1 MGFRHDRAS
10 AGRSHEPLARGAHGA
25 GPARTVLAGLVAV
38 ATLATGGLVAST
50 AYAGGAGD
58 NRPGGATGG
67 LPAGM
72 FWQYKDDASGSFGP
86 AANADGS
93 PRIAS
98 VEAAYKRA
106 GVSVVND
113 GVYDGPG
120 AIRDTLRGALS
131 KCVAGFRQRHPGEGD
146 GDCRVVG
153 VGSVAGQ
160 QGGRWVYNGSG
171 GYSASEWYS
180 SWDSQIKPYKYY
192 YAGTQEYGTSTPFDD
207 DPSNSVDK
215 IAYSNVAAAGATPNL
230 IIIVLDKYQ
239 PKPPTYH
246 LSVSTQAA
254 EMSGQ
259 SGDTKDA
266 SDTISLSSD
275 GSKTENVNGTA
286 TLHWRGIDGTEKT
299 VAKQF
304 TASNKGS
311 ATVSASFKDMDA
323 SWESWPAGKRWW
335 DVDVAKQGGMA
346 EAVSHKGENDGKES
360 GEKTTTP
367 PEKWLTNEAGDTV
380 RDGNDSIASGS
391 LYTAHIKAHSNAS
404 GKFWIYDTIDT
415 RDVVIGGTEQ
425 DDVSKVTVTD
435 ANGNIV
441 PADISIDDSIDGK
454 RVVKAHATAP
464 HSGLYTLNVPQSAKP
479 TGGDY
484 KINDGSVACWNGD
497 NGTGSLADCQTGNSD
512 SVGKVTPTPDK
523 VWVLDESGALVAED
537 KQWTNQQGV
546 DQKTFLV
553 GDQVGVVVN
562 GSIPAHLLNP
572 LASYSITDDL
582 TGSIQWIDWK
592 SGKVF
597 VDGEDVTA
605 NFDIVIDQ
613 KAGTATATAK
623 SSYMAKTMFKNSAS
637 KVKFYLTGTIKKG
650 ATEGRKIQLTNKA
663 YEKWNNETRP
673 TNEPPVFV
681 WTPNPNKAW
690 AMKVGG
696 KWQLTVDPTKSDK
709 VGGDD
714 KYYRLGDEVAAV
726 ISGTLPTGLGR
737 VPEIAWTDDF
747 ANVDSILDLKD
758 TSNIKV
764 YEQDTTDEANAS
776 VNDLNKTGRDVTD
789 QFDITAEGTKVTVS
803 AKDSY
808 EAAQKDLETA
818 KQISVVIPFDVNF
831 DTVKLLESY
840 GKAEGDELNTCADP
854 KGDDLDNKGG
864 QTVGG
869 STVDTN
875 TPKICVTVPP
885 IHKQVIAESSQGGDQ
900 SSIDTKTVFP
910 GQTVEYTV
918 RVDPQIPA
926 DQAYSVTAIKLSDTY
941 SEYTTANK
949 QTLEITDL
957 GTGGIIPKSAYKVQ
971 WDEANHSFEAT
982 FAKDWVAANWKAGSN
997 PRVLLRFEAKVN
1009 EDAPTDKTV
1018 GNKAAL
1024 TVNNGVTPSNKVEN
1038 EPPVIKPSKQDTQK
1052 DPTIN
1057 IDGKTALL
1065 GDKVYYRVN
1074 IDASRLTDTAYKV
1087 WRLGMTDDY
1096 DQEYLTLDAKHVE
1109 ILDET
1114 GRDRT
1119 GEFNIQDKDGVLYAF
1134 AKTVDTQIPATG
1146 ETVPGDPQPDDLKA
1160 YSEKTDKDY
1169 DPLKDPSID
1178 QSLLGHTYQ
1187 VVMPMTV
1194 TKVKDGHT
1202 VENTATQ
1209 VTNDKRDKTNTVT
1222 NPLKEINPKKDVTV
1236 KVGGD
1241 SVDGKSVYLNH
1252 TFLYQLDSSILPAD
1266 RAYQKIAN
1274 WGITDQLDPAY
1285 DKATGQWAVYAARD
1299 LYRGGEAIAKK
1310 GERIAGSGFDSSRL
1324 GGDMFTANIDPS
1336 TGLVDIQA
1344 TQAYL
1349 DLVSA
1354 DDAHEQGWRAYV
1366 QATRVKVTDRHENVF
1381 TEHVNG
1387 KDLTSNIV
1395 WTRTPDLTPGIKLE
1409 KWDRRSGWPK
1419 GDRDDSKDALDGA
1432 KDGDVIVFTITN
1444 TSKDEDG
1451 HGAWFKASD
1460 LKLEDHTIV
1469 GDGEVKDLK
1478 YPDNWST
1485 LVLKPG
1491 QSVEVT
1497 GTLTGFTKDRHTDRA
1512 KVTGTPL
1519 VECPV
1524 VDKDPFGDAS
1534 GKPSTGGEA
1543 GDGDGPRQVTV
1554 GDRTLCEDTPVES
1567 NTDDWNGR
1575 RSLLGETGSAI
1586 LPVGVGALLMAGLGA
1601 AVVMVRRRKSAH
1613 DDKDA
1618 ALMPRHAA

>member
-1 MGFRHDRAS
+1 MVFNERKRAD
-10 AGRSHEPLARGAHGA
+10 ARNGK
-25 GPARTVLAGLVAV
+25 GLRVAVAALTAV
-38 ATLATGGLVAST
+38 ATLAGGGMVAAT
-50 AYAGGAGD
+50 AMADGGGGWAPGSAGSVGGAVIGWAYED
-58 NRPGGATGG
+58 NNNGGFGGATLDAFKKAVAKMGATYNNYNGG
-67 LPAGM
+67 ADE
-72 FWQYKDDASGSFGP
+72 K
-86 AANADGS
+86 ANT
-93 PRIAS
+93 
-98 VEAAYKRA
+98 
-106 GVSVVND
+106 
-113 GVYDGPG
+113 
-120 AIRDTLRGALS
+120 AITMANNE
-131 KCVAGFRQRHPGEGD
+131 CVARFNDKHPGETAN
-146 GDCRVVG
+146 CRMVAVG
-153 VGSVAGQ
+153 VVATPTTHSYSGE
-160 QGGRWVYNGSG
+160 GFATASYWSDAWNKNIAPFAYRNNG
-171 GYSASEWYS
+171 AS
-180 SWDSQIKPYKYY
+180 YK
-192 YAGTQEYGTSTPFDD
+192 TSDGFSDAHER
-207 DPSNSVDK
+207 SVDS
-215 IAYSNVAAAGATPNL
+215 IAASQWNHSPVAIVIMLNQYEPVQPN
-230 IIIVLDKYQ
+230 
-239 PKPPTYH
+239 YH

-266 SDTISLSSD
+266 SDVITLSSD

-311 ATVSASFKDMDA
+311 ATVSASFKEMDA

-335 DVDVAKQGGMA
+335 DVDVAKQGNMA
-346 EAVSHKGENDGKES
+346 EAVSHKGESDAKES
-360 GEKTTTP
+360 GEKNPTP
-367 PEKWLTNEAGDTV
+367 PSKWLTNEAGDTV
-380 RDGNDSIASGS
+380 QDGNDSIASGS

-597 VDGEDVTA
+597 VDGEDVTDQ
-605 NFDIVIDQ
+605 FDIVIDQ
-613 KAGTATATAK
+613 KARTATATAK

-650 ATEGRKIQLTNKA
+650 ATEGKKIQLTNKA

-696 KWQLTVDPTKSDK
+696 KWRLTVDPTKSDK

-764 YEQDTTDEANAS
+764 YEQDTTDEANAG
-776 VNDLNKTGRDVTD
+776 VNDLNRTGRDVTD

-808 EAAQKDLETA
+808 EAAQKDLKTA

-840 GKAEGDELNTCADP
+840 GKSEGDELNTCADP

-1018 GNKAAL
+1018 DNKAAL

-1065 GDKVYYRVN
+1065 GDEIYYRVTL
-1074 IDASRLTDTAYKV
+1074 DARQDNQAYKV

-1096 DQEYLTLDAKHVE
+1096 DDEYLKLDATNVE
-1109 ILDET
+1109 ITDET
-1114 GRDRT
+1114 GKDVT
-1119 GEFNIQDKDGVLYAF
+1119 DKFNIQDKDGALYAY
-1134 AKTVDTQIPATG
+1134 AKLVDTEIPATG
-1146 ETVPGDPQPDDLKA
+1146 ETVKGDPQPEDLKT
-1160 YSEKTDKDY
+1160 YSESDEH
-1169 DPLKDPSID
+1169 DPLTQPAID
-1178 QSLLGHTYQ
+1178 QTLLGHTYT
-1187 VVMPMTV
+1187 VTMPMTV
-1194 TKVKDGHT
+1194 IKVTDGYT
-1202 VENTATQ
+1202 VKNKATQ
-1209 VTNDKRDKTNTVT
+1209 VLNKIRKDTNEVT
-1222 NPLKEINPKKDVTV
+1222 NPLKPINPAKDVTV
-1236 KVGGD
+1236 KVGGA
-1241 SVDGKSVYLNH
+1241 SANGKSIYKGRS
-1252 TFLYQLDSSILPAD
+1252 FLYQLDSSILPAN
-1266 RAYQKIAN
+1266 RAYPQVDKWDIV
-1274 WGITDQLDPAY
+1274 DSLDPAFDEY
-1285 DKATGQWAVYAARD
+1285 TGQWAVYATRD
-1299 LYRGGEAIAKK
+1299 LLSGGEALASK
-1310 GERIAGSGFDSSRL
+1310 GDRIAGSGFDSSKL
-1324 GGDMFTANIDPS
+1324 GGDLFTLSAA
-1336 TGLVDIQA
+1336 TVDGRNVVTIEA
-1344 TQAYL
+1344 TDRYRA
-1349 DLVSA
+1349 LVS
-1354 DDAHEQGWRAYV
+1354 DDSHEAGWRAYI
-1366 QATRVKVTDRHENVF
+1366 QCKRLAVTDRHENQF
-1381 TEHVNG
+1381 TEHYND
-1387 KDLTSNIV
+1387 KTLESNVV
-1395 WTRTPDLTPGIKLE
+1395 WTRTPDMTPSIDVQ
-1409 KWDRRSGWPK
+1409 KWDRKSGWPN
-1419 GDRDDSKDALDGA
+1419 GDRDNSKDALTVS
-1432 KDGDVIVFTITN
+1432 GDTEIVFTITN
-1444 TSKDEDG
+1444 TSKTDPDTKQ
-1451 HGAWFKASD
+1451 GAVFRTKD
-1460 LKLEDHTIV
+1460 IKLEDSTIV
-1469 GDGEVKDLK
+1469 GDGEVVDLK
-1478 YPDNWST
+1478 YPADWDT
-1485 LVLKPG
+1485 KVLKPG
-1491 QSVEVT
+1491 ESVEVT
-1497 GTLTGFTKDRHTDRA
+1497 GTLKGVTKTHTDRA

-1519 VECPV
+1519 TECPV
-1524 VDKDPFGDAS
+1524 DTSAPFGDGTSDDES
-1534 GKPSTGGEA
+1534 GSKPEA
-1543 GDGDGPRQVTV
+1543 ETESKSDDVVTIDGKDY
-1554 GDRTLCEDTPVES
+1554 CSDTKVES
-1567 NTDDWNGR
+1567 ATDDWNGYR
-1575 RSLLGETGSAI
+1575 RTLAQTGAGI
-1586 LPVGVGALLMAGLGA
+1586 ALIALA
-1601 AVVMVRRRKSAH
+1601 AVVVLGGGAALMAVSRRRKAKAPADTEGSEE
-1613 DDKDA
+1613 
-1618 ALMPRHAA
+1618 

>member
-1 MGFRHDRAS
+1 MVFNERKRAD
-10 AGRSHEPLARGAHGA
+10 ARNGR
-25 GPARTVLAGLVAV
+25 GLRVAVAALTAV
-38 ATLATGGLVAST
+38 ATLAGGGMVAAT
-50 AYAGGAGD
+50 AMADGGGGWAPGSPGSVGGAVIGWAYED
-58 NRPGGATGG
+58 NNNGGFGGATLDAFKKAVAKMGATYNNYNGG
-67 LPAGM
+67 AD
-72 FWQYKDDASGSFGP
+72 K
-86 AANADGS
+86 AANT
-93 PRIAS
+93 
-98 VEAAYKRA
+98 
-106 GVSVVND
+106 
-113 GVYDGPG
+113 
-120 AIRDTLRGALS
+120 AITMANNE
-131 KCVAGFRQRHPGEGD
+131 CVARFNDKHPGETAN
-146 GDCRVVG
+146 CRMVAVG
-153 VGSVAGQ
+153 VVATPTTH
-160 QGGRWVYNGSG
+160 VYSGEGFATASYWSDAWNKNIAPFAYRNNG
-171 GYSASEWYS
+171 AS
-180 SWDSQIKPYKYY
+180 YK
-192 YAGTQEYGTSTPFDD
+192 TSDGFSDAPER
-207 DPSNSVDK
+207 SVDS
-215 IAYSNVAAAGATPNL
+215 IAASQWNNSPVAIVIMLNQYEPVQPN
-230 IIIVLDKYQ
+230 
-239 PKPPTYH
+239 YH

-266 SDTISLSSD
+266 SDMITLSSD

-304 TASNKGS
+304 TASNKGG

-335 DVDVAKQGGMA
+335 DVDVAKQGNMA
-346 EAVSHKGENDGKES
+346 EAVSHKGEHDGKES

-367 PEKWLTNEAGDTV
+367 PEKWLTNGAGQTV

-404 GKFWIYDTIDT
+404 GKFWIYDTIET
-415 RDVVIGGTEQ
+415 KDVVIGGSEQ

-484 KINDGSVACWNGD
+484 EINDGSVACWNGD

-512 SVGKVTPTPDK
+512 GVGKVTPDPDK

-537 KQWTNQQGV
+537 RKWTNQQGV

-597 VDGEDVTA
+597 VDGKDETDQ
-605 NFDIVIDQ
+605 FDIVIDR

-623 SSYMAKTMFKNSAS
+623 ASYIAKTMFRNSAS
-637 KVKFYLTGTIKKG
+637 KVRFYLTGTIKKG

-696 KWQLTVDPTKSDK
+696 KWQLTVDPAKSDK

-726 ISGTLPTGLGR
+726 VSGTLPTGLGR

-758 TSNIKV
+758 TSSIKV
-764 YEQDTTDEANAS
+764 YEQDTTDEANAG
-776 VNDLNKTGRDVTD
+776 VNDLNRTGRDVTD

-808 EAAQKDLETA
+808 EAAQKDLKTA

-900 SSIDTKTVFP
+900 SSIDTQVVFP

-971 WDEANHSFEAT
+971 WDEKAHSFEAT
-982 FAKDWVAANWKAGSN
+982 FARDWVAANWKAGSN

-1018 GNKAAL
+1018 DNKAAL

-1052 DPTIN
+1052 DPTIS

-1087 WRLGMTDDY
+1087 WRLGMVDDY

-1119 GEFNIQDKDGVLYAF
+1119 GEFNIQDKDGVLYTF
-1134 AKTVDTQIPATG
+1134 ARTVDTQIPATG

-1160 YSEKTDKDY
+1160 YSEKSDKDY

-1209 VTNDKRDKTNTVT
+1209 VTNDKRDKTNTVS
-1222 NPLKEINPKKDVTV
+1222 NPLKEINPTKDVTV

-1252 TFLYQLDSSILPAD
+1252 TFLYRLDSSILPPD
-1266 RAYQKIAN
+1266 RAYQTVTD
-1274 WGITDQLDPAY
+1274 WGGTDQLNTEY
-1285 DKATGQWAVYAARD
+1285 DQYLGNWAVYASRD
-1299 LYRGGEAIAKK
+1299 LYRGGQVLAAR
-1310 GERIAGSGFDSSRL
+1310 GEKIAGSGFDSSKF
-1324 GGDMFTANIDPS
+1324 GGNLFT
-1336 TGLVDIQA
+1336 VDADENGKVTADA

-1354 DDAHEQGWRAYV
+1354 DNEHEAGWVLYLQCKRIAV
-1366 QATRVKVTDRHENVF
+1366 ADEVPNTWTETINGQPRESNKVVT
-1381 TEHVNG
+1381 
-1387 KDLTSNIV
+1387 K
-1395 WTRTPDLTPGIKLE
+1395 TPDMTPSIHLE
-1409 KWDRRSGWPK
+1409 KVDTPTLKQDGQERA
-1419 GDRDDSKDALDGA
+1419 DRDDPKQALKMDADSIG
-1432 KDGDVIVFTITN
+1432 ITFIITN
-1444 TSKDEDG
+1444 TSKTDPATGD
-1451 HGAWFKASD
+1451 GAWYKASD
-1460 LKLEDHTIV
+1460 LDLADSTIV
-1469 GDGEVKDLK
+1469 GDAHVDMDSLT
-1478 YPDNWST
+1478 YPDNWDT

-1491 QSVEVT
+1491 ESVSVT
-1497 GTLTGFTKDRHTDRA
+1497 GTLKGVKEGDTHTDRA
-1512 KVTGTPL
+1512 IVTGTPL
-1519 VECPV
+1519 VECAPSNG
-1524 VDKDPFGDAS
+1524 DPFNDKTDGGEDTD
-1534 GKPSTGGEA
+1534 PEYSTGDVTEI
-1543 GDGDGPRQVTV
+1543 DGKQ
-1554 GDRTLCEDTPVES
+1554 LCADTQTTS
-1567 NTDDWNGR
+1567 NTDDWNGYR
-1575 RSLLGETGSAI
+1575 AKPLASTGTAVLGLAGGALAVLLAGGSLLVFRKRHYAQGSGRHTA
-1586 LPVGVGALLMAGLGA
+1586 VNAG
-1601 AVVMVRRRKSAH
+1601 K
-1613 DDKDA
+1613 
-1618 ALMPRHAA
+1618 

>member
-1 MGFRHDRAS
+1 MVFNERKRAD
-10 AGRSHEPLARGAHGA
+10 ARNGK
-25 GPARTVLAGLVAV
+25 GLRVAVAALTAV
-38 ATLATGGLVAST
+38 ATLAGGGMVAAT
-50 AYAGGAGD
+50 AMADGGGGWAPGSGGSVGGAVIGWAYED
-58 NRPGGATGG
+58 NNNGGFGGATLDAFKKAVAKMGATYNNYNGG
-67 LPAGM
+67 AD
-72 FWQYKDDASGSFGP
+72 K
-86 AANADGS
+86 AANT
-93 PRIAS
+93 
-98 VEAAYKRA
+98 
-106 GVSVVND
+106 
-113 GVYDGPG
+113 
-120 AIRDTLRGALS
+120 AITMANNE
-131 KCVAGFRQRHPGEGD
+131 CVARFNDKHPGETAN
-146 GDCRVVG
+146 CRMVAVG
-153 VGSVAGQ
+153 VVATPTTHSYSGEGFATASYWSDAWNKNIAPGVYRNNGVSYDTN
-160 QGGRWVYNGSG
+160 GGFSDAPER
-171 GYSASEWYS
+171 
-180 SWDSQIKPYKYY
+180 
-192 YAGTQEYGTSTPFDD
+192 
-207 DPSNSVDK
+207 SVDS
-215 IAYSNVAAAGATPNL
+215 IAASQWNHSPVAIVIMLNQYEPVQPN
-230 IIIVLDKYQ
+230 
-239 PKPPTYH
+239 YH

-266 SDTISLSSD
+266 SDVITLSSD

-311 ATVSASFKDMDA
+311 ATVSASFKEMDA

-335 DVDVAKQGGMA
+335 DVDVAKQGNMA
-346 EAVSHKGENDGKES
+346 EAVSHKGEHDGKES

-404 GKFWIYDTIDT
+404 GKFWIYDTIET
-415 RDVVIGGTEQ
+415 KDVVIGGTEQ

-484 KINDGSVACWNGD
+484 EINDGSVACWNGD

-597 VDGEDVTA
+597 VDGKDETA
-605 NFDIVIDQ
+605 NFTIAIDR

-623 SSYMAKTMFKNSAS
+623 SAYIAKTMFRNSAS
-637 KVKFYLTGTIKKG
+637 KVRFYLTGTIKKG
-650 ATEGRKIQLTNKA
+650 ATEGKKIQLTNKA

-776 VNDLNKTGRDVTD
+776 VNDLNKTGKDVTD

-808 EAAQKDLETA
+808 EAAQKDLKTA
-818 KQISVVIPFDVNF
+818 KQISVVIPFDVNL

-971 WDEANHSFEAT
+971 WDEKAHSFEAT
-982 FAKDWVAANWKAGSN
+982 FTKDWVAANWKAGSN

-1065 GDKVYYRVN
+1065 GDEIYYRVTL
-1074 IDASRLTDTAYKV
+1074 DARQDNQAYKV

-1096 DQEYLTLDAKHVE
+1096 DDEYLKLDATNVE
-1109 ILDET
+1109 ITDET
-1114 GRDRT
+1114 GKDVT
-1119 GEFNIQDKDGVLYAF
+1119 DKFNIQDKDGALYAY
-1134 AKTVDTQIPATG
+1134 AKLVDTEIPATG
-1146 ETVPGDPQPDDLKA
+1146 ETVKGDPQPEDLKT
-1160 YSEKTDKDY
+1160 YSESDEH
-1169 DPLKDPSID
+1169 DPLTQPAID
-1178 QSLLGHTYQ
+1178 QTLLGHTYT
-1187 VVMPMTV
+1187 VTMPMTV
-1194 TKVKDGHT
+1194 IKVTDGYT
-1202 VENTATQ
+1202 VKNKATQ
-1209 VTNDKRDKTNTVT
+1209 VLNKIRKDTNEVT
-1222 NPLKEINPKKDVTV
+1222 NPLKPINPAKDVTV
-1236 KVGGD
+1236 KVGGA
-1241 SVDGKSVYLNH
+1241 SANGKSIYKGRS
-1252 TFLYQLDSSILPAD
+1252 FLYQLDSSILPAN
-1266 RAYQKIAN
+1266 RAYPQVDKWDIV
-1274 WGITDQLDPAY
+1274 DSLDPAFDEY
-1285 DKATGQWAVYAARD
+1285 TGQWAVYATRD
-1299 LYRGGEAIAKK
+1299 LLSGGEALASK
-1310 GERIAGSGFDSSRL
+1310 GDRIAGSGFDSSKL
-1324 GGDMFTANIDPS
+1324 GGDLFTLSAA
-1336 TGLVDIQA
+1336 TVDGRNVVTIEA
-1344 TQAYL
+1344 TDRYRA
-1349 DLVSA
+1349 LVS
-1354 DDAHEQGWRAYV
+1354 DDSHEAGWRAYI
-1366 QATRVKVTDRHENVF
+1366 QCKRLAVTDRHENQF
-1381 TEHVNG
+1381 TEHYND
-1387 KDLTSNIV
+1387 KTLESNVV
-1395 WTRTPDLTPGIKLE
+1395 WTRTPDMTPSIDVQ
-1409 KWDRRSGWPK
+1409 KWDRKSGWPN
-1419 GDRDDSKDALDGA
+1419 GDRDNSKDALTVS
-1432 KDGDVIVFTITN
+1432 GDTEIVFTITN
-1444 TSKDEDG
+1444 TSKTDPDTKQ
-1451 HGAWFKASD
+1451 GAVFRTKD
-1460 LKLEDHTIV
+1460 IKLEDSTIV
-1469 GDGEVKDLK
+1469 GDGEVVDLK
-1478 YPDNWST
+1478 YPADWDT
-1485 LVLKPG
+1485 KVLKPG
-1491 QSVEVT
+1491 ESVEVT
-1497 GTLTGFTKDRHTDRA
+1497 GTLKGVTKTHTDRA

-1519 VECPV
+1519 TECPV
-1524 VDKDPFGDAS
+1524 DTSAPFGDGTSDDES
-1534 GKPSTGGEA
+1534 GSKPEA
-1543 GDGDGPRQVTV
+1543 ETESKSDDVVTIDGKDY
-1554 GDRTLCEDTPVES
+1554 CADTKVES
-1567 NTDDWNGR
+1567 ATDDWNGYR
-1575 RSLLGETGSAI
+1575 KSLAQTGAGI
-1586 LPVGVGALLMAGLGA
+1586 ALIALA
-1601 AVVMVRRRKSAH
+1601 AVVVLGGGAALMAVSRRRKAPQA
-1613 DDKDA
+1613 DDKD
-1618 ALMPRHAA
+1618 

>member
-1 MGFRHDRAS
+1 MNFGRKMMK
-10 AGRSHEPLARGAHGA
+10 AGVAAVAAIATLGA
-25 GPARTVLAGLVAV
+25 GGV
-38 ATLATGGLVAST
+38 VAST
-50 AYAGGAGD
+50 AFAGGGGG
-58 NRPGGATGG
+58 NQPGTGG
-67 LPAGM
+67 DLAAVQ
-72 FWQYKDDASGSFGP
+72 FWQYKDDASGAWGP
-86 AANADGS
+86 ATSLD
-93 PRIAS
+93 S
-98 VEAAYKRA
+98 VRAAMNNA
-106 GVSVVND
+106 GV
-113 GVYDGPG
+113 
-120 AIRDTLRGALS
+120 TLEGNGITKAQAALDQARTE
-131 KCVAGFRQRHPGEGD
+131 CETGFQRRHPGEGN
-146 GDCRVVG
+146 GDCRVVA
-153 VGSVAGQ
+153 VGAVPAVF
-160 QGGRWVYNGSG
+160 GGNYIYNGSG
-171 GYSASEWYS
+171 QASPTGTGGWYDN
-180 SWDSQIKPYKYY
+180 WNTYVAP
-192 YAGTQEYGTSTPFDD
+192 GTYQYGSTVYRTSYPFDD
-207 DPSNSVDK
+207 DPSNSVDA
-215 IAYSNVAAAGATPNL
+215 IMRRNVEASSKPS
-230 IIIVLDKYQ
+230 IVVIVLDKYQ
-239 PKPPTYH
+239 PAPPSYH

-259 SGDTKDA
+259 SGDTKAA
-266 SDTISLSSD
+266 SDTITLSSD

-299 VAKQF
+299 VAKRF

-335 DVDVAKQGGMA
+335 DVDVAKQGNMA

-367 PEKWLTNEAGDTV
+367 PEKWLTNGAGDTV

-435 ANGNIV
+435 ANGNVV

-484 KINDGSVACWNGD
+484 EINDGSVACWNGD

-537 KQWTNQQGV
+537 KGWTNQQGV

-562 GSIPAHLLNP
+562 GSIPSHLLNP

-582 TGSIQWIDWK
+582 TGSNQWIDWK

-597 VDGEDVTA
+597 VDGKDETA
-605 NFDIVIDQ
+605 NFTIAIDR

-623 SSYMAKTMFKNSAS
+623 SAYIAKTMFRNSAS
-637 KVKFYLTGTIKKG
+637 KVRFYLTGTIKKG
-650 ATEGRKIQLTNKA
+650 ATEGKKIRLTNKA

-690 AMKVGG
+690 AMKVNG
-696 KWQLTVDPTKSDK
+696 KWRLTVDPTKSDK

-726 ISGTLPTGLGR
+726 VSGTLPTGLGR

-808 EAAQKDLETA
+808 EAAQKDLKTA

-918 RVDPQIPA
+918 RVDPRIPA

-982 FAKDWVAANWKAGSN
+982 FARDWVAANWKAGSN

-1052 DPTIN
+1052 DPTIS

-1194 TKVKDGHT
+1194 IKVKDGHT

-1222 NPLKEINPKKDVTV
+1222 NPLKEINPAKDVTV
-1236 KVGGD
+1236 KVGGA
-1241 SVDGKSVYLNH
+1241 SANGKSIYKGRS
-1252 TFLYQLDSSILPAD
+1252 FLYQLDSSILPAN
-1266 RAYQKIAN
+1266 RAYPQVDKWDIV
-1274 WGITDQLDPAY
+1274 DSLDPVFDEY
-1285 DKATGQWAVYAARD
+1285 TGQWAVYATRD
-1299 LYRGGEAIAKK
+1299 LLSGGEVLASK
-1310 GERIAGSGFDSSRL
+1310 GDRIAGSGFDSSKL
-1324 GGDMFTANIDPS
+1324 GGDLFTLSAA
-1336 TGLVDIQA
+1336 TVDGRNVVTIEA
-1344 TQAYL
+1344 TDRYRA
-1349 DLVSA
+1349 LVS
-1354 DDAHEQGWRAYV
+1354 DDSHEAGWRAYI
-1366 QATRVKVTDRHENVF
+1366 QCKRLAVTDRHENQF
-1381 TEHVNG
+1381 TEHYNG
-1387 KDLTSNIV
+1387 KTLESNVV
-1395 WTRTPDLTPGIKLE
+1395 WTRTPDMTPSIDVQ
-1409 KWDRRSGWPK
+1409 KWDRKSGWPN
-1419 GDRDDSKDALDGA
+1419 GDRDNSKDALTVS
-1432 KDGDVIVFTITN
+1432 GDTEIVFTITN
-1444 TSKDEDG
+1444 TSKTDPDTKQ
-1451 HGAWFKASD
+1451 GAVFRTKD
-1460 LKLEDHTIV
+1460 IKLEDSTIV
-1469 GDGEVKDLK
+1469 GDGEVVDLK
-1478 YPDNWST
+1478 YPADWDT
-1485 LVLKPG
+1485 KVLKPG
-1491 QSVEVT
+1491 ESVEVA
-1497 GTLTGFTKDRHTDRA
+1497 GTLKGVTKTHTDRA

-1519 VECPV
+1519 TECPV
-1524 VDKDPFGDAS
+1524 DTSAPFGDGTSDDES
-1534 GKPSTGGEA
+1534 GSKPEA
-1543 GDGDGPRQVTV
+1543 ETESKSDDVVTIDGKDY
-1554 GDRTLCEDTPVES
+1554 CSDTKVES
-1567 NTDDWNGR
+1567 ATDDWNGYR
-1575 RSLLGETGSAI
+1575 RTLAQTGAGI
-1586 LPVGVGALLMAGLGA
+1586 ALIALA
-1601 AVVMVRRRKSAH
+1601 AVVVLGGGAALMVVSRRRKAKAPADTEGSEE
-1613 DDKDA
+1613 
-1618 ALMPRHAA
+1618 

>member
-1 MGFRHDRAS
+1 MVFNERKRAD
-10 AGRSHEPLARGAHGA
+10 ARNGK
-25 GPARTVLAGLVAV
+25 GLRVAVAALTAV
-38 ATLATGGLVAST
+38 ATLAGGGMVAAT
-50 AYAGGAGD
+50 AMADGGGGWAPGSGGSVGGAVIGWAYED
-58 NRPGGATGG
+58 NNNGGFGGATLDAFKKAVAKMGATYNNYNGG
-67 LPAGM
+67 AD
-72 FWQYKDDASGSFGP
+72 K
-86 AANADGS
+86 AANT
-93 PRIAS
+93 
-98 VEAAYKRA
+98 
-106 GVSVVND
+106 
-113 GVYDGPG
+113 
-120 AIRDTLRGALS
+120 AITMANNE
-131 KCVAGFRQRHPGEGD
+131 CVARFNDKHPGETAN
-146 GDCRVVG
+146 CRMVAVG
-153 VGSVAGQ
+153 VVATPTTHSYSGE
-160 QGGRWVYNGSG
+160 GFATASYWSDAWNKNIAPGVYRNNGVSYDTNDG
-171 GYSASEWYS
+171 FSDAPER
-180 SWDSQIKPYKYY
+180 
-192 YAGTQEYGTSTPFDD
+192 
-207 DPSNSVDK
+207 SVDS
-215 IAYSNVAAAGATPNL
+215 IAASQWNHSPVAIVIMLNQYEPVQPN
-230 IIIVLDKYQ
+230 
-239 PKPPTYH
+239 YH

-266 SDTISLSSD
+266 SDTITLSSD

-311 ATVSASFKDMDA
+311 ATVSASFKEMDA

-360 GEKTTTP
+360 GEKNPTP
-367 PEKWLTNEAGDTV
+367 PSKWLTNEAGDTV
-380 RDGNDSIASGS
+380 QDGNDSIASGS

-404 GKFWIYDTIDT
+404 NRFWIYDTIET
-415 RDVVIGGTEQ
+415 KDVVIGGTEQ

-441 PADISIDDSIDGK
+441 KADISIDDSIDGK

-484 KINDGSVACWNGD
+484 EINDGSVACWNGD

-597 VDGEDVTA
+597 VDGKDETA
-605 NFDIVIDQ
+605 NFTIAIDR

-623 SSYMAKTMFKNSAS
+623 SAYIAKTMFRNSAS
-637 KVKFYLTGTIKKG
+637 KVRFYLTGTIKKG
-650 ATEGRKIQLTNKA
+650 ATEGKKIQLTNKA

-764 YEQDTTDEANAS
+764 YEQDTTDEANAG

-808 EAAQKDLETA
+808 EAAQKDLKTA

-840 GKAEGDELNTCADP
+840 GKAEGDELNTCVDP

-900 SSIDTKTVFP
+900 SSIDTQVVFP

-1065 GDKVYYRVN
+1065 GDEIYYRVTL
-1074 IDASRLTDTAYKV
+1074 DARQDNQAYKV

-1096 DQEYLTLDAKHVE
+1096 DDEYLKLDATNVE
-1109 ILDET
+1109 ITDET
-1114 GRDRT
+1114 GKDVT
-1119 GEFNIQDKDGVLYAF
+1119 DKFNIQDKDGALYAY
-1134 AKTVDTQIPATG
+1134 AKLVDTEIPATG
-1146 ETVPGDPQPDDLKA
+1146 ETVKGDPQPEDLKT
-1160 YSEKTDKDY
+1160 YSESDEH
-1169 DPLKDPSID
+1169 DPLTQPAID
-1178 QSLLGHTYQ
+1178 QTLLGHTYT
-1187 VVMPMTV
+1187 VTMPMTV
-1194 TKVKDGHT
+1194 IKVTDGYT
-1202 VENTATQ
+1202 VKNKATQ
-1209 VTNDKRDKTNTVT
+1209 VLNKIRKDTNEVT
-1222 NPLKEINPKKDVTV
+1222 NPLKPINPAKDVTV
-1236 KVGGD
+1236 KVGGA
-1241 SVDGKSVYLNH
+1241 SANGKSIYKGRS
-1252 TFLYQLDSSILPAD
+1252 FLYQLDSSILPAN
-1266 RAYQKIAN
+1266 RAYPQVDKWDIV
-1274 WGITDQLDPAY
+1274 DSLDPAFDEY
-1285 DKATGQWAVYAARD
+1285 TGQWAVYATRD
-1299 LYRGGEAIAKK
+1299 LLSGGEALASK
-1310 GERIAGSGFDSSRL
+1310 GDRIAGSGFDSSKL
-1324 GGDMFTANIDPS
+1324 GGDLFTLSAA
-1336 TGLVDIQA
+1336 TVDGRNVVTIEA
-1344 TQAYL
+1344 TDRYRA
-1349 DLVSA
+1349 LVS
-1354 DDAHEQGWRAYV
+1354 DDSHEAGWRAYI
-1366 QATRVKVTDRHENVF
+1366 QCKRLAVTDRHENQF
-1381 TEHVNG
+1381 TEHYND
-1387 KDLTSNIV
+1387 KTLESNVV
-1395 WTRTPDLTPGIKLE
+1395 WTRTPDMTPSIDVQ
-1409 KWDRRSGWPK
+1409 KWDRKSGWPN
-1419 GDRDDSKDALDGA
+1419 GDRDNSKDALTVS
-1432 KDGDVIVFTITN
+1432 GDTEIVFTITN
-1444 TSKDEDG
+1444 TSKTDPDTKQ
-1451 HGAWFKASD
+1451 GAVFRTKD
-1460 LKLEDHTIV
+1460 IKLEDSTIV
-1469 GDGEVKDLK
+1469 GDGEVVDLK
-1478 YPDNWST
+1478 YPADWDT
-1485 LVLKPG
+1485 KVLKPG
-1491 QSVEVT
+1491 ESVEVT
-1497 GTLTGFTKDRHTDRA
+1497 GTLKGVTKTHTDRA

-1519 VECPV
+1519 TECPV
-1524 VDKDPFGDAS
+1524 DTSAPFGDGTSDDES
-1534 GKPSTGGEA
+1534 GSKPEA
-1543 GDGDGPRQVTV
+1543 ETESKSDDVVTIDGKDY
-1554 GDRTLCEDTPVES
+1554 CADTKVES
-1567 NTDDWNGR
+1567 ATDDWNGYR
-1575 RSLLGETGSAI
+1575 KSLAQTGAGI
-1586 LPVGVGALLMAGLGA
+1586 ALIALA
-1601 AVVMVRRRKSAH
+1601 AVVVLGGGAALMAVSRRRKAPQA
-1613 DDKDA
+1613 DDKD
-1618 ALMPRHAA
+1618 

>member
-1 MGFRHDRAS
+1 MVFNERKRAD
-10 AGRSHEPLARGAHGA
+10 ARNGK
-25 GPARTVLAGLVAV
+25 GLRVAVAALTAV
-38 ATLATGGLVAST
+38 ATLAGGGMVAAT
-50 AYAGGAGD
+50 AMADGGGGWAPGSAGSVGGSVIGWAYED
-58 NRPGGATGG
+58 NNNGGFGGATLDAFKKAVAKMGATYNNYNGG
-67 LPAGM
+67 AD
-72 FWQYKDDASGSFGP
+72 K
-86 AANADGS
+86 AANT
-93 PRIAS
+93 
-98 VEAAYKRA
+98 
-106 GVSVVND
+106 
-113 GVYDGPG
+113 
-120 AIRDTLRGALS
+120 AITMANNE
-131 KCVAGFRQRHPGEGD
+131 CVARFNDKHPGETAN
-146 GDCRVVG
+146 CRMVAVG
-153 VGSVAGQ
+153 VVATPTTHSYSGE
-160 QGGRWVYNGSG
+160 GFADAPYWSDAWNKNIAPVKYHNNG
-171 GYSASEWYS
+171 ASYDTNDGFSDAPER
-180 SWDSQIKPYKYY
+180 
-192 YAGTQEYGTSTPFDD
+192 
-207 DPSNSVDK
+207 SVDS
-215 IAYSNVAAAGATPNL
+215 IAASQWNNSPVAIVIMLNQYEPVQPN
-230 IIIVLDKYQ
+230 
-239 PKPPTYH
+239 YH

-266 SDTISLSSD
+266 SDTITLSSD

-299 VAKQF
+299 VAKRF
-304 TASNKGS
+304 TASNKGG

-335 DVDVAKQGGMA
+335 DVDVAKQGNMA

-360 GEKTTTP
+360 GEKNPTP
-367 PEKWLTNEAGDTV
+367 PSKWLTNEAGDTV

-497 NGTGSLADCQTGNSD
+497 NGTGSLADCQTGNND

-597 VDGEDVTA
+597 VDGKDETDQ
-605 NFDIVIDQ
+605 FDIVIDR

-623 SSYMAKTMFKNSAS
+623 SAYIAKTMFRNSAS
-637 KVKFYLTGTIKKG
+637 KVRFYLTGTIKKG
-650 ATEGRKIQLTNKA
+650 ATEGKKIQLTNKA

-696 KWQLTVDPTKSDK
+696 KWQLTVDPDKSDK

-726 ISGTLPTGLGR
+726 VSGTLPTGLGR

-764 YEQDTTDEANAS
+764 YEQDTTDEANAG

-808 EAAQKDLETA
+808 EAAQKDLKTA

-1018 GNKAAL
+1018 DNKAAL

-1052 DPTIN
+1052 DPTIS

-1065 GDKVYYRVN
+1065 GDEIYYRVTL
-1074 IDASRLTDTAYKV
+1074 DARQDNQAYKV

-1096 DQEYLTLDAKHVE
+1096 DDEYLKLDATNVE
-1109 ILDET
+1109 ITDET
-1114 GRDRT
+1114 GKDVT
-1119 GEFNIQDKDGVLYAF
+1119 DKFNIQDKDGALYAY
-1134 AKTVDTQIPATG
+1134 AKLVDTEIPATG
-1146 ETVPGDPQPDDLKA
+1146 ETVKGDPQPEDLKT
-1160 YSEKTDKDY
+1160 YSESDEH
-1169 DPLKDPSID
+1169 DPLTQPAID
-1178 QSLLGHTYQ
+1178 QTLLGHTYT
-1187 VVMPMTV
+1187 VTMPMTV
-1194 TKVKDGHT
+1194 IKVTDGYT
-1202 VENTATQ
+1202 VKNKATQ
-1209 VTNDKRDKTNTVT
+1209 VLNKIRKDTNEVT
-1222 NPLKEINPKKDVTV
+1222 NPLKPINPAKDVTV
-1236 KVGGD
+1236 KVGGV
-1241 SVDGKSVYLNH
+1241 SANGKSIYKGRS
-1252 TFLYQLDSSILPAD
+1252 FLYQLDSSILPAN
-1266 RAYQKIAN
+1266 RAYPQVDKWDIVDSL
-1274 WGITDQLDPAY
+1274 DQAFDEY
-1285 DKATGQWAVYAARD
+1285 TGQWAVYATRD
-1299 LYRGGEAIAKK
+1299 LLSGGEALASK
-1310 GERIAGSGFDSSRL
+1310 GDRIAGSGFDSSKL
-1324 GGDMFTANIDPS
+1324 GGDLFTLSAA
-1336 TGLVDIQA
+1336 TVDGRNVVTIEA
-1344 TQAYL
+1344 TDRYRA
-1349 DLVSA
+1349 LVS
-1354 DDAHEQGWRAYV
+1354 DDSHEAGWHAYI
-1366 QATRVKVTDRHENVF
+1366 QCKRLAVTDRHENQF
-1381 TEHVNG
+1381 TEHYND
-1387 KDLTSNIV
+1387 KTLESNVV
-1395 WTRTPDLTPGIKLE
+1395 WTRTPDMTPSIDVQ
-1409 KWDRRSGWPK
+1409 KWDRKSGWPN
-1419 GDRDDSKDALDGA
+1419 GDRDNSKDALTVS
-1432 KDGDVIVFTITN
+1432 GDTEIVFTITN
-1444 TSKDEDG
+1444 TSKTDPDTKQ
-1451 HGAWFKASD
+1451 GAVFRTKD
-1460 LKLEDHTIV
+1460 IKLEDSAIV
-1469 GDGEVKDLK
+1469 GDGEVVDLK
-1478 YPDNWST
+1478 YPADWDT
-1485 LVLKPG
+1485 KVLKPG
-1491 QSVEVT
+1491 ESVEVT
-1497 GTLTGFTKDRHTDRA
+1497 GTLKGVTKTHTDRA

-1519 VECPV
+1519 TECPV
-1524 VDKDPFGDAS
+1524 DTSAPFGDGTSDDES
-1534 GKPSTGGEA
+1534 GSKPEA
-1543 GDGDGPRQVTV
+1543 ETESKSDDVVTIDGKDY
-1554 GDRTLCEDTPVES
+1554 CSDTKVES
-1567 NTDDWNGR
+1567 ATDDWNGYR
-1575 RSLLGETGSAI
+1575 RTLAQTGAGI
-1586 LPVGVGALLMAGLGA
+1586 ALIALA
-1601 AVVMVRRRKSAH
+1601 AVVVLGGGAALMAVSRRRKAKAPADTEGSEE
-1613 DDKDA
+1613 
-1618 ALMPRHAA
+1618 

>member
-1 MGFRHDRAS
+1 MVFNERKRAD
-10 AGRSHEPLARGAHGA
+10 ARNGK
-25 GPARTVLAGLVAV
+25 GLRVAVAALTAV
-38 ATLATGGLVAST
+38 ATLAGGGMVAAT
-50 AYAGGAGD
+50 AMADGGGGWAPGSGGSVGGAVIGWAYED
-58 NRPGGATGG
+58 NNNGGFGGATLDAFKKAVAKMGATYNNYNGG
-67 LPAGM
+67 AD
-72 FWQYKDDASGSFGP
+72 K
-86 AANADGS
+86 AANT
-93 PRIAS
+93 
-98 VEAAYKRA
+98 
-106 GVSVVND
+106 
-113 GVYDGPG
+113 
-120 AIRDTLRGALS
+120 AITMANNE
-131 KCVAGFRQRHPGEGD
+131 CVARFNDKHPGETAN
-146 GDCRVVG
+146 CRMVAVG
-153 VGSVAGQ
+153 VVATPTTHSYSGE
-160 QGGRWVYNGSG
+160 GFATASYWSDAWNKNIAPGVYRNNGVSYDTNDG
-171 GYSASEWYS
+171 FSDAPER
-180 SWDSQIKPYKYY
+180 
-192 YAGTQEYGTSTPFDD
+192 
-207 DPSNSVDK
+207 SVDS
-215 IAYSNVAAAGATPNL
+215 IAASQWNHSPVAIVIMLNQYEPVQPN
-230 IIIVLDKYQ
+230 
-239 PKPPTYH
+239 YH

-266 SDTISLSSD
+266 SDVITLSSD

-311 ATVSASFKDMDA
+311 ATVSASFKEMDA

-335 DVDVAKQGGMA
+335 DVDVAKQGNMA
-346 EAVSHKGENDGKES
+346 EAVSHKGEHDGKES

-404 GKFWIYDTIDT
+404 GKFWIYDTIET
-415 RDVVIGGTEQ
+415 KDVVIGGTEQ

-484 KINDGSVACWNGD
+484 EINDGSVACWNGD

-597 VDGEDVTA
+597 VDGKDETA
-605 NFDIVIDQ
+605 NFTIAIDR

-623 SSYMAKTMFKNSAS
+623 SAYIAKTMFRNSAS
-637 KVKFYLTGTIKKG
+637 KVRFYLTGTIKKG
-650 ATEGRKIQLTNKA
+650 ATEGKKIQLTNKA

-776 VNDLNKTGRDVTD
+776 VNDLNKTGKDVTD

-808 EAAQKDLETA
+808 EAAQKDLKTA

-971 WDEANHSFEAT
+971 WDEKAHSFEAT
-982 FAKDWVAANWKAGSN
+982 FTKDWVAANWKAGSN

-1065 GDKVYYRVN
+1065 GDEIYYRVTL
-1074 IDASRLTDTAYKV
+1074 DARQDNQAYKV

-1096 DQEYLTLDAKHVE
+1096 DDEYLKLDATNVE
-1109 ILDET
+1109 ITDET
-1114 GRDRT
+1114 GKDVT
-1119 GEFNIQDKDGVLYAF
+1119 DKFNIQDKDGALYAY
-1134 AKTVDTQIPATG
+1134 AKLVDTEIPATG
-1146 ETVPGDPQPDDLKA
+1146 ETVKGDPQPEDLKT
-1160 YSEKTDKDY
+1160 YSESDEH
-1169 DPLKDPSID
+1169 DPLTQPAID
-1178 QSLLGHTYQ
+1178 QTLLGHTYT
-1187 VVMPMTV
+1187 VTMPMTV
-1194 TKVKDGHT
+1194 IKVTDGYT
-1202 VENTATQ
+1202 VKNKATQ
-1209 VTNDKRDKTNTVT
+1209 VLNKIRKDTNEVT
-1222 NPLKEINPKKDVTV
+1222 NPLKPINPAKDVTV
-1236 KVGGD
+1236 KVGGA
-1241 SVDGKSVYLNH
+1241 SANGKSIYKGRS
-1252 TFLYQLDSSILPAD
+1252 FLYQLDSSILPAN
-1266 RAYQKIAN
+1266 RAYPQVDKWDIV
-1274 WGITDQLDPAY
+1274 DSLDPAFDEY
-1285 DKATGQWAVYAARD
+1285 TGQWAVYATRD
-1299 LYRGGEAIAKK
+1299 LLSGGEALASK
-1310 GERIAGSGFDSSRL
+1310 GDRIAGSGFDSSKL
-1324 GGDMFTANIDPS
+1324 GGDLFTLSAATVDGRNVVTIEA
-1336 TGLVDIQA
+1336 TGRYRA
-1344 TQAYL
+1344 
-1349 DLVSA
+1349 LVS
-1354 DDAHEQGWRAYV
+1354 DDSHEAGWRAYI
-1366 QATRVKVTDRHENVF
+1366 QCKRLAVTDRHENQF
-1381 TEHVNG
+1381 TEHYND
-1387 KDLTSNIV
+1387 KTLESNVV
-1395 WTRTPDLTPGIKLE
+1395 WTRTPDMTPSIDVQ
-1409 KWDRRSGWPK
+1409 KWDRKSGWPN
-1419 GDRDDSKDALDGA
+1419 GDRDNSKDALTVS
-1432 KDGDVIVFTITN
+1432 GDTEIVFTITN
-1444 TSKDEDG
+1444 TSKTDPDTKQ
-1451 HGAWFKASD
+1451 GAVFRTKD
-1460 LKLEDHTIV
+1460 IKLEDSTIV
-1469 GDGEVKDLK
+1469 GDGEVVDLK
-1478 YPDNWST
+1478 YPADWDT
-1485 LVLKPG
+1485 KVLKPG
-1491 QSVEVT
+1491 ESVEVT
-1497 GTLTGFTKDRHTDRA
+1497 GTLKGVTKTHTDRA

-1519 VECPV
+1519 TECPV
-1524 VDKDPFGDAS
+1524 DTSAPFGDGTSDDES
-1534 GKPSTGGEA
+1534 GSKPEA
-1543 GDGDGPRQVTV
+1543 ETESKSDDVVTIDGKDY
-1554 GDRTLCEDTPVES
+1554 CADTKVES
-1567 NTDDWNGR
+1567 ATDDWNGYR
-1575 RSLLGETGSAI
+1575 KSLAQTGAGI
-1586 LPVGVGALLMAGLGA
+1586 ALIALA
-1601 AVVMVRRRKSAH
+1601 AVVVLGGGAALMAVSRRRKAPQA
-1613 DDKDA
+1613 DDKD
-1618 ALMPRHAA
+1618 

>member
-1 MGFRHDRAS
+1 MVFNERKRAD
-10 AGRSHEPLARGAHGA
+10 ARNGK
-25 GPARTVLAGLVAV
+25 GLRVAVAALTAV
-38 ATLATGGLVAST
+38 ATLAGGGMVAAT
-50 AYAGGAGD
+50 AMADGGGGWAPGSGGSVGGAVIGWAYED
-58 NRPGGATGG
+58 NNNGGFGGATLDAFKKAVAKMGATYNNYNGG
-67 LPAGM
+67 AD
-72 FWQYKDDASGSFGP
+72 K
-86 AANADGS
+86 AANT
-93 PRIAS
+93 
-98 VEAAYKRA
+98 
-106 GVSVVND
+106 
-113 GVYDGPG
+113 
-120 AIRDTLRGALS
+120 AITMANNE
-131 KCVAGFRQRHPGEGD
+131 CVARFNDKHPGETAN
-146 GDCRVVG
+146 CRMVAVG
-153 VGSVAGQ
+153 VVATPTTHSYSGE
-160 QGGRWVYNGSG
+160 GFATASYWSDAWNKNIAPGVYRNNGVSYDTNDG
-171 GYSASEWYS
+171 FSDAPER
-180 SWDSQIKPYKYY
+180 
-192 YAGTQEYGTSTPFDD
+192 
-207 DPSNSVDK
+207 SVDS
-215 IAYSNVAAAGATPNL
+215 IAASQWNHSPVAIVIMLNQYEPVQPN
-230 IIIVLDKYQ
+230 
-239 PKPPTYH
+239 YH

-266 SDTISLSSD
+266 SDVITLSSD

-311 ATVSASFKDMDA
+311 ATVSASFKEMDA

-335 DVDVAKQGGMA
+335 DVDVAKQGNMA
-346 EAVSHKGENDGKES
+346 EAVSHKGEHDGKES

-404 GKFWIYDTIDT
+404 GKFWIYDTIET
-415 RDVVIGGTEQ
+415 KDVVIGGTEQ

-484 KINDGSVACWNGD
+484 EINDGSVACWNGD

-597 VDGEDVTA
+597 VDGKDETA
-605 NFDIVIDQ
+605 NFTIAIDR

-623 SSYMAKTMFKNSAS
+623 SAYIAKTMFRNSAS
-637 KVKFYLTGTIKKG
+637 KVRFYLTGTIKKG
-650 ATEGRKIQLTNKA
+650 ATEGKKIQLTNKA

-758 TSNIKV
+758 TSSIKV
-764 YEQDTTDEANAS
+764 YEQDTTDEANAG

-808 EAAQKDLETA
+808 EAAQKDLKTA

-971 WDEANHSFEAT
+971 WDEKAHSFEAT
-982 FAKDWVAANWKAGSN
+982 FTRDWVAANWKAGSN

-1065 GDKVYYRVN
+1065 GDEIYYRVTL
-1074 IDASRLTDTAYKV
+1074 DARQDNQAYKV

-1096 DQEYLTLDAKHVE
+1096 DDEYLKLDATNVE
-1109 ILDET
+1109 ITDET
-1114 GRDRT
+1114 GKDVT
-1119 GEFNIQDKDGVLYAF
+1119 DKFNIQDKDGALYAY
-1134 AKTVDTQIPATG
+1134 AKLVDTEIPATG
-1146 ETVPGDPQPDDLKA
+1146 ETVKGDPQPEDLKT
-1160 YSEKTDKDY
+1160 YSESDEH
-1169 DPLKDPSID
+1169 DPLTQPAID
-1178 QSLLGHTYQ
+1178 QTLLGHTYT
-1187 VVMPMTV
+1187 VTMPMTV
-1194 TKVKDGHT
+1194 IKVTDGYT
-1202 VENTATQ
+1202 VKNKATQ
-1209 VTNDKRDKTNTVT
+1209 VLNKIRKDTNEVT
-1222 NPLKEINPKKDVTV
+1222 NPLKPINPAKDVTV
-1236 KVGGD
+1236 KVGGA
-1241 SVDGKSVYLNH
+1241 SANGKSIYKGRS
-1252 TFLYQLDSSILPAD
+1252 FLYQLDSSILPAN
-1266 RAYQKIAN
+1266 RAYPQVDKWDIV
-1274 WGITDQLDPAY
+1274 DSLDPAFDEY
-1285 DKATGQWAVYAARD
+1285 TGQWAVYATRD
-1299 LYRGGEAIAKK
+1299 LLSGGEALASK
-1310 GERIAGSGFDSSRL
+1310 GDRIAGSGFDSSKL
-1324 GGDMFTANIDPS
+1324 GGDLFTLSAA
-1336 TGLVDIQA
+1336 TVDGRNVVTIEA
-1344 TQAYL
+1344 TDRYRA
-1349 DLVSA
+1349 LVS
-1354 DDAHEQGWRAYV
+1354 DDSHEAGWRAYI
-1366 QATRVKVTDRHENVF
+1366 QCKRLAVTDRHENQF
-1381 TEHVNG
+1381 TEHYND
-1387 KDLTSNIV
+1387 KTLESNVV
-1395 WTRTPDLTPGIKLE
+1395 WTRTPDMTPSIDVQ
-1409 KWDRRSGWPK
+1409 KWDRKSGWPN
-1419 GDRDDSKDALDGA
+1419 GDRDNSKDALTVS
-1432 KDGDVIVFTITN
+1432 GDTEIVFTITN
-1444 TSKDEDG
+1444 TSKTDPDTKQ
-1451 HGAWFKASD
+1451 GAVFRTKD
-1460 LKLEDHTIV
+1460 IKLEDSTIV
-1469 GDGEVKDLK
+1469 GDGEVVDLK
-1478 YPDNWST
+1478 YPADWDT
-1485 LVLKPG
+1485 KVLKPG
-1491 QSVEVT
+1491 ESVEVT
-1497 GTLTGFTKDRHTDRA
+1497 GTLKGVTKTHTDRA

-1519 VECPV
+1519 TECPV
-1524 VDKDPFGDAS
+1524 DTSAPFGDGTSDDES
-1534 GKPSTGGEA
+1534 GSKPEA
-1543 GDGDGPRQVTV
+1543 ETESKSDDVVTIDGKDY
-1554 GDRTLCEDTPVES
+1554 CSDTKVES
-1567 NTDDWNGR
+1567 ATDDWNGYR
-1575 RSLLGETGSAI
+1575 RTLAQTGAGI
-1586 LPVGVGALLMAGLGA
+1586 ALIALA
-1601 AVVMVRRRKSAH
+1601 AVVVLGGGAALMAVSRRRKAKAPADTEGSEE
-1613 DDKDA
+1613 
-1618 ALMPRHAA
+1618 

>member
-1 MGFRHDRAS
+1 MVFNERKRAD
-10 AGRSHEPLARGAHGA
+10 ARNGK
-25 GPARTVLAGLVAV
+25 GLRVAVAALTAV
-38 ATLATGGLVAST
+38 ATLAGGGMVAAT
-50 AYAGGAGD
+50 AMADGGGGWAPGSGGSVGGAVIGWAYED
-58 NRPGGATGG
+58 NNNGGFGGATLDAFKKAVAKMGATYNNYNGG
-67 LPAGM
+67 AD
-72 FWQYKDDASGSFGP
+72 K
-86 AANADGS
+86 AANT
-93 PRIAS
+93 
-98 VEAAYKRA
+98 
-106 GVSVVND
+106 
-113 GVYDGPG
+113 
-120 AIRDTLRGALS
+120 AITMANNE
-131 KCVAGFRQRHPGEGD
+131 CVARFNDKHPGETAN
-146 GDCRVVG
+146 CRMVAVG
-153 VGSVAGQ
+153 VVATPTTHSYSGE
-160 QGGRWVYNGSG
+160 GFATASYWSDAWNKNIAPGVYRNNGVS
-171 GYSASEWYS
+171 Y
-180 SWDSQIKPYKYY
+180 D
-192 YAGTQEYGTSTPFDD
+192 TDD
-207 DPSNSVDK
+207 GFSDAPERSVDS
-215 IAYSNVAAAGATPNL
+215 IAASQWNHSPVAIVIMLNQYEPVQPN
-230 IIIVLDKYQ
+230 
-239 PKPPTYH
+239 YH

-266 SDTISLSSD
+266 SDTITLSSD

-311 ATVSASFKDMDA
+311 ATVSASFKEMDA

-335 DVDVAKQGGMA
+335 DVDVAKQGNMA

-360 GEKTTTP
+360 GEKNPTP
-367 PEKWLTNEAGDTV
+367 PSKWLTNEAGDTV

-484 KINDGSVACWNGD
+484 EINDGSVACWNGD

-562 GSIPAHLLNP
+562 GSIPSHLLNP

-597 VDGEDVTA
+597 VDGKDETA
-605 NFDIVIDQ
+605 NFTIAIDR

-623 SSYMAKTMFKNSAS
+623 SAYIAKTMFRNSAS
-637 KVKFYLTGTIKKG
+637 KVRFYLTGTIKKG
-650 ATEGRKIQLTNKA
+650 ATEGKKIQLTNKA

-776 VNDLNKTGRDVTD
+776 VNDLNKTGKDVTD

-808 EAAQKDLETA
+808 EAAQKDLKTA

-971 WDEANHSFEAT
+971 WDEKAHSFEAT
-982 FAKDWVAANWKAGSN
+982 FTKDWVAANWKAGSN

-1065 GDKVYYRVN
+1065 GDKVYYRVTL
-1074 IDASRLTDTAYKV
+1074 DARQDNQAYKV

-1096 DQEYLTLDAKHVE
+1096 DDEYLKLDATNVE
-1109 ILDET
+1109 ITDET
-1114 GRDRT
+1114 GKDVT
-1119 GEFNIQDKDGVLYAF
+1119 DKFNIQDKDGALYAY
-1134 AKTVDTQIPATG
+1134 AKLVDTEIPATG
-1146 ETVPGDPQPDDLKA
+1146 ETVKGDPQPEDLKT
-1160 YSEKTDKDY
+1160 YSESDEH
-1169 DPLKDPSID
+1169 DPLTQPAID
-1178 QSLLGHTYQ
+1178 QTLLGHTYT
-1187 VVMPMTV
+1187 VTMPMTV
-1194 TKVKDGHT
+1194 IKVTDGYT
-1202 VENTATQ
+1202 VKNKATQ
-1209 VTNDKRDKTNTVT
+1209 VLNKIRKDTNEVT
-1222 NPLKEINPKKDVTV
+1222 NPLKPINPAKDVTV
-1236 KVGGD
+1236 KVGGA
-1241 SVDGKSVYLNH
+1241 SANGKSIYKGRS
-1252 TFLYQLDSSILPAD
+1252 FLYQLDSSILPAN
-1266 RAYQKIAN
+1266 RAYPQVDKWDIV
-1274 WGITDQLDPAY
+1274 DSLDPAFDEY
-1285 DKATGQWAVYAARD
+1285 TGQWAVYATRD
-1299 LYRGGEAIAKK
+1299 LLSGGEALASK
-1310 GERIAGSGFDSSRL
+1310 GDRIAGSGFDSSKL
-1324 GGDMFTANIDPS
+1324 GGDLFTLSAA
-1336 TGLVDIQA
+1336 TVDGRNVVTIEA
-1344 TQAYL
+1344 TDRYRA
-1349 DLVSA
+1349 LVS
-1354 DDAHEQGWRAYV
+1354 DDSHEAGWRAYI
-1366 QATRVKVTDRHENVF
+1366 QCKRLAVTDRHENQF
-1381 TEHVNG
+1381 TEHYND
-1387 KDLTSNIV
+1387 KTLESNVV
-1395 WTRTPDLTPGIKLE
+1395 WTRTPDMTPSIDVQ
-1409 KWDRRSGWPK
+1409 KWDRKSGWPN
-1419 GDRDDSKDALDGA
+1419 GDRDNSKDALTVS
-1432 KDGDVIVFTITN
+1432 GDTEIVFTITN
-1444 TSKDEDG
+1444 TSKTDPDTKQ
-1451 HGAWFKASD
+1451 GAVFRTKD
-1460 LKLEDHTIV
+1460 IKLEDSTIV
-1469 GDGEVKDLK
+1469 GDGEVVDLK
-1478 YPDNWST
+1478 YPADWDT
-1485 LVLKPG
+1485 KVLKPG
-1491 QSVEVT
+1491 ESVEVT
-1497 GTLTGFTKDRHTDRA
+1497 GTLKGVTKTHTDRA

-1519 VECPV
+1519 TECPV
-1524 VDKDPFGDAS
+1524 DTSAPFGDGTSDDES
-1534 GKPSTGGEA
+1534 GSKPEA
-1543 GDGDGPRQVTV
+1543 ETESKSDDVVTIDGKDY
-1554 GDRTLCEDTPVES
+1554 CADTKVES
-1567 NTDDWNGR
+1567 ATDDWNGYR
-1575 RSLLGETGSAI
+1575 KSLAQTGAGI
-1586 LPVGVGALLMAGLGA
+1586 ALIALA
-1601 AVVMVRRRKSAH
+1601 AVVVLGGGAALMAVSRRRKAPQA
-1613 DDKDA
+1613 DDKD
-1618 ALMPRHAA
+1618 

>member
-1 MGFRHDRAS
+1 MNFGRKMMK
-10 AGRSHEPLARGAHGA
+10 AGVAAVAAIATLGA
-25 GPARTVLAGLVAV
+25 GGV
-38 ATLATGGLVAST
+38 VAST
-50 AYAGGAGD
+50 AFAGGGGG
-58 NRPGGATGG
+58 NQPGTGG
-67 LPAGM
+67 DLAAVQ
-72 FWQYKDDASGSFGP
+72 FWQYKDDASGAWGP
-86 AANADGS
+86 ATSLD
-93 PRIAS
+93 S
-98 VEAAYKRA
+98 VRAAMNNA
-106 GVSVVND
+106 GVTLEGD
-113 GVYDGPG
+113 GVTK
-120 AIRDTLRGALS
+120 AQAALDQARTE
-131 KCVAGFRQRHPGEGD
+131 CETGFQRRHPGEGN
-146 GDCRVVG
+146 GDCRVVA
-153 VGSVAGQ
+153 VGAVPAVI
-160 QGGRWVYNGSG
+160 GGNYIYNGSG
-171 GYSASEWYS
+171 AASPTGTGGWYDN
-180 SWDSQIKPYKYY
+180 WNTYVAP
-192 YAGTQEYGTSTPFDD
+192 GTYQYGSTVYRTSYPFDD
-207 DPSNSVDK
+207 DPSNSVDA
-215 IAYSNVAAAGATPNL
+215 IMRRNVEASSKPS
-230 IIIVLDKYQ
+230 IVVIVLDKYQ
-239 PKPPTYH
+239 PAPPSYH
-246 LSVSTQAA
+246 LSISTQAA

-259 SGDTKDA
+259 AGDTKDA
-266 SDTISLSSD
+266 SDTITLSSD

-286 TLHWRGIDGTEKT
+286 TLHWRGVDGTEKT

-346 EAVSHKGENDGKES
+346 EAVSHKGESDAKES

-404 GKFWIYDTIDT
+404 NRFWIYDTIDT

-484 KINDGSVACWNGD
+484 EINDGSVACWNGD
-497 NGTGSLADCQTGNSD
+497 NGTGSLADCQTGDSD

-562 GSIPAHLLNP
+562 GSIPSHLLNP

-582 TGSIQWIDWK
+582 TGSNQWIDWK

-597 VDGEDVTA
+597 VDGKDETA
-605 NFDIVIDQ
+605 NFTIAIDR

-623 SSYMAKTMFKNSAS
+623 SAYIAKTMFRNSAS
-637 KVKFYLTGTIKKG
+637 KVRFYLTGTIKKG

-696 KWQLTVDPTKSDK
+696 KWQLTVDPAKSDK

-726 ISGTLPTGLGR
+726 VSGTLPTGLGR

-764 YEQDTTDEANAS
+764 YEQDTTDEANAG

-971 WDEANHSFEAT
+971 WDEKAHSFEAT
-982 FAKDWVAANWKAGSN
+982 FARDWVAANWKAGSN

-1065 GDKVYYRVN
+1065 GDEIYYRVN

-1096 DQEYLTLDAKHVE
+1096 DDEYLKLDATNVE

-1114 GRDRT
+1114 GKDVT
-1119 GEFNIQDKDGVLYAF
+1119 DKFNIQDKDGVLYAY
-1134 AKTVDTQIPATG
+1134 AKLVDTEIPATG
-1146 ETVPGDPQPDDLKA
+1146 ETVKGDPQPEDLKA
-1160 YSEKTDKDY
+1160 YSESDEH
-1169 DPLKDPSID
+1169 DPLTRPAID
-1178 QSLLGHTYQ
+1178 QTLLGHTYT
-1187 VVMPMTV
+1187 VTMPMTV
-1194 TKVKDGHT
+1194 IKVTDGYT
-1202 VENTATQ
+1202 VKNKATQ
-1209 VTNDKRDKTNTVT
+1209 VLNKIRKDTNEVT
-1222 NPLKEINPKKDVTV
+1222 NPLKPINPAKDVTV
-1236 KVGGD
+1236 KVGGA
-1241 SVDGKSVYLNH
+1241 SANGKSIYKGRS
-1252 TFLYQLDSSILPAD
+1252 FLYQLDSSILPAN
-1266 RAYQKIAN
+1266 RAYPQVDKWDIV
-1274 WGITDQLDPAY
+1274 DSLDPAFDEY
-1285 DKATGQWAVYAARD
+1285 TGQWAVYATRD
-1299 LYRGGEAIAKK
+1299 LLSGGEALASK
-1310 GERIAGSGFDSSRL
+1310 GDRIAGSGFDSSKL
-1324 GGDMFTANIDPS
+1324 GGDLFTLSAA
-1336 TGLVDIQA
+1336 TVDGRNVVTIEA
-1344 TQAYL
+1344 TDRYRA
-1349 DLVSA
+1349 LVS
-1354 DDAHEQGWRAYV
+1354 DDSHEAGWRACI
-1366 QATRVKVTDRHENVF
+1366 QCKRLAVTDRHENQF
-1381 TEHVNG
+1381 TEHYND
-1387 KDLTSNIV
+1387 KTLESNVV
-1395 WTRTPDLTPGIKLE
+1395 WTRTPDMTPSIDVQ
-1409 KWDRRSGWPK
+1409 KWDRKSGWPN
-1419 GDRDDSKDALDGA
+1419 GDRDNSKDALTVS
-1432 KDGDVIVFTITN
+1432 GDTEIVFTITN
-1444 TSKDEDG
+1444 TSKTDPDTKQ
-1451 HGAWFKASD
+1451 GAVFRTKD
-1460 LKLEDHTIV
+1460 IKLEDSTIV
-1469 GDGEVKDLK
+1469 GDGEVVDLK
-1478 YPDNWST
+1478 YPADWDT
-1485 LVLKPG
+1485 KVLKPG
-1491 QSVEVT
+1491 ESIEVT
-1497 GTLTGFTKDRHTDRA
+1497 GTLKGVTKTHTDRA

-1519 VECPV
+1519 TECPV
-1524 VDKDPFGDAS
+1524 DTSAPFGDGTSDDES
-1534 GKPSTGGEA
+1534 GSKPEA
-1543 GDGDGPRQVTV
+1543 ETKSKSDDVVTIDGKDY
-1554 GDRTLCEDTPVES
+1554 CSDTKVES
-1567 NTDDWNGR
+1567 ATDDWNGYR
-1575 RSLLGETGSAI
+1575 RTLAQTGAGI
-1586 LPVGVGALLMAGLGA
+1586 ALIALA
-1601 AVVMVRRRKSAH
+1601 AVVVLGGGAALMAVSRRRKAKAPADTEGSEE
-1613 DDKDA
+1613 
-1618 ALMPRHAA
+1618 

>member
-1 MGFRHDRAS
+1 MVFNERKRAD
-10 AGRSHEPLARGAHGA
+10 ARNGK
-25 GPARTVLAGLVAV
+25 GLRVAVAALTAV
-38 ATLATGGLVAST
+38 ATLAGGGMVAAT
-50 AYAGGAGD
+50 AMADGGGGWAPGSGGSVGGAVIGWAYED
-58 NRPGGATGG
+58 NNNGGFGGATLDAFKKAVAKMGATYNNYNGG
-67 LPAGM
+67 AD
-72 FWQYKDDASGSFGP
+72 K
-86 AANADGS
+86 AANT
-93 PRIAS
+93 
-98 VEAAYKRA
+98 
-106 GVSVVND
+106 
-113 GVYDGPG
+113 
-120 AIRDTLRGALS
+120 AITMANNE
-131 KCVAGFRQRHPGEGD
+131 CVARFNDKHPGETAN
-146 GDCRVVG
+146 CRMVAVG
-153 VGSVAGQ
+153 VVATPTTHSYSGE
-160 QGGRWVYNGSG
+160 GFATASYWSDAWNKNIAPGVYRNNGVSYDTNDG
-171 GYSASEWYS
+171 FSDAPER
-180 SWDSQIKPYKYY
+180 
-192 YAGTQEYGTSTPFDD
+192 
-207 DPSNSVDK
+207 SVDS
-215 IAYSNVAAAGATPNL
+215 IAASQWNHSPVAIVIMLNQYEPVQPN
-230 IIIVLDKYQ
+230 
-239 PKPPTYH
+239 YH

-266 SDTISLSSD
+266 SDVITLSSD

-311 ATVSASFKDMDA
+311 ATVSASFKEMDA

-335 DVDVAKQGGMA
+335 DVDVAKQGNMA
-346 EAVSHKGENDGKES
+346 EAVSHKGEHDGKES

-404 GKFWIYDTIDT
+404 GKFWIYDTIET
-415 RDVVIGGTEQ
+415 KDVVIGGTEQ

-484 KINDGSVACWNGD
+484 EINDGSVACWNGD

-597 VDGEDVTA
+597 VDGKDETA
-605 NFDIVIDQ
+605 NFTIAIDR

-623 SSYMAKTMFKNSAS
+623 SAYIAKTMFRNSAS
-637 KVKFYLTGTIKKG
+637 KVRFYLTGTIKKG
-650 ATEGRKIQLTNKA
+650 ATEGKKIQLTNKA

-776 VNDLNKTGRDVTD
+776 VNDLNKTGKDVTD

-808 EAAQKDLETA
+808 EAAQKDLKTA

-971 WDEANHSFEAT
+971 WDEKAHSFEAT
-982 FAKDWVAANWKAGSN
+982 FTKDWVAANWKAGSN

-1065 GDKVYYRVN
+1065 GDEIYYRVTL
-1074 IDASRLTDTAYKV
+1074 DARQDNQAYKV

-1096 DQEYLTLDAKHVE
+1096 DDEYLKLDATNVK
-1109 ILDET
+1109 ITDET
-1114 GRDRT
+1114 GKDVT
-1119 GEFNIQDKDGVLYAF
+1119 DKFNIQDKDGALYAY
-1134 AKTVDTQIPATG
+1134 AKLVDTEIPATG
-1146 ETVPGDPQPDDLKA
+1146 ETVKGDPQPEDLKT
-1160 YSEKTDKDY
+1160 YSESDEH
-1169 DPLKDPSID
+1169 DPLTQPAID
-1178 QSLLGHTYQ
+1178 QTLLGHTYT
-1187 VVMPMTV
+1187 VTMPMTV
-1194 TKVKDGHT
+1194 IKVTDGYT
-1202 VENTATQ
+1202 VKNKATQ
-1209 VTNDKRDKTNTVT
+1209 VLNKIRKDTNEVT
-1222 NPLKEINPKKDVTV
+1222 NPLKPINPAKDVTV
-1236 KVGGD
+1236 KVGGA
-1241 SVDGKSVYLNH
+1241 SANGKSIYKGRS
-1252 TFLYQLDSSILPAD
+1252 FLYQLDSSILPAN
-1266 RAYQKIAN
+1266 RAYPQVDKWDIV
-1274 WGITDQLDPAY
+1274 DSLDPAFDEY
-1285 DKATGQWAVYAARD
+1285 TGQWAVYATRD
-1299 LYRGGEAIAKK
+1299 LLSGGEALASK
-1310 GERIAGSGFDSSRL
+1310 GDRIAGSGFDSSKL
-1324 GGDMFTANIDPS
+1324 GGDLFTLSAA
-1336 TGLVDIQA
+1336 TVDGRNVVTIEA
-1344 TQAYL
+1344 TDRYRA
-1349 DLVSA
+1349 LVS
-1354 DDAHEQGWRAYV
+1354 DDSHEAGWRAYI
-1366 QATRVKVTDRHENVF
+1366 QCKRLAVTDRHENQF
-1381 TEHVNG
+1381 TEHYND
-1387 KDLTSNIV
+1387 KTLESNVV
-1395 WTRTPDLTPGIKLE
+1395 WTRTPDMTPSIDVQ
-1409 KWDRRSGWPK
+1409 KWDRKSGWPN
-1419 GDRDDSKDALDGA
+1419 GDRDNSKDALTVS
-1432 KDGDVIVFTITN
+1432 GDTEIVFTITN
-1444 TSKDEDG
+1444 TSKTDPDTKQ
-1451 HGAWFKASD
+1451 GAVFRTKD
-1460 LKLEDHTIV
+1460 IKLEDSTIV
-1469 GDGEVKDLK
+1469 GDGEVVDLK
-1478 YPDNWST
+1478 YPADWDT
-1485 LVLKPG
+1485 KVLKPG
-1491 QSVEVT
+1491 ESVEVT
-1497 GTLTGFTKDRHTDRA
+1497 GTLKGVTKTHTDRA

-1519 VECPV
+1519 TECPV
-1524 VDKDPFGDAS
+1524 DTSAPFGDGTSDDES
-1534 GKPSTGGEA
+1534 GSKPEA
-1543 GDGDGPRQVTV
+1543 ETESKSDDVVTIDGKDY
-1554 GDRTLCEDTPVES
+1554 CADTKVES
-1567 NTDDWNGR
+1567 ATDNWNGYR
-1575 RSLLGETGSAI
+1575 KSLAQTGAGI
-1586 LPVGVGALLMAGLGA
+1586 ALIALA
-1601 AVVMVRRRKSAH
+1601 AVVVLGGGAALMAVSRRRKAPQA
-1613 DDKDA
+1613 DDKD
-1618 ALMPRHAA
+1618 

>member
-1 MGFRHDRAS
+1 MVFNERKRAD
-10 AGRSHEPLARGAHGA
+10 ARNGK
-25 GPARTVLAGLVAV
+25 GLRVAVAALTAV
-38 ATLATGGLVAST
+38 ATLAGGGMVAAT
-50 AYAGGAGD
+50 AMADGGGGWAPGSGGSVGGAVIGWAYED
-58 NRPGGATGG
+58 NNNGGFGGATLDAFKKAVAKMGATYNNYNGG
-67 LPAGM
+67 AD
-72 FWQYKDDASGSFGP
+72 K
-86 AANADGS
+86 AANT
-93 PRIAS
+93 
-98 VEAAYKRA
+98 
-106 GVSVVND
+106 
-113 GVYDGPG
+113 
-120 AIRDTLRGALS
+120 AITMANNE
-131 KCVAGFRQRHPGEGD
+131 CVARFNDKHPGETAN
-146 GDCRVVG
+146 CRMVAVG
-153 VGSVAGQ
+153 VVATPTTHSYSGE
-160 QGGRWVYNGSG
+160 GFATASYWSDAWNKNIAPGVYRNNGVSYDTNDG
-171 GYSASEWYS
+171 FSDAPER
-180 SWDSQIKPYKYY
+180 
-192 YAGTQEYGTSTPFDD
+192 
-207 DPSNSVDK
+207 SVDS
-215 IAYSNVAAAGATPNL
+215 IAASQWNHSPVAIVIMLNQYEPVQPN
-230 IIIVLDKYQ
+230 
-239 PKPPTYH
+239 YH

-266 SDTISLSSD
+266 SDVITLSSD

-335 DVDVAKQGGMA
+335 DVDVAKQGNMA

-484 KINDGSVACWNGD
+484 EINDGSVACWNGD

-582 TGSIQWIDWK
+582 TGSNQWIDWK

-597 VDGEDVTA
+597 VDGKDETA
-605 NFDIVIDQ
+605 NFTIAIDR
-613 KAGTATATAK
+613 KAGAATATAK
-623 SSYMAKTMFKNSAS
+623 SAYIAKTMFRNSAS
-637 KVKFYLTGTIKKG
+637 KVRFYLTGTIKKG
-650 ATEGRKIQLTNKA
+650 ATEGKKIQLTNKA

-696 KWQLTVDPTKSDK
+696 KWQLTVDPTKTDK

-808 EAAQKDLETA
+808 EAAQKDLKTA

-1018 GNKAAL
+1018 DNKAAL

-1065 GDKVYYRVN
+1065 GDEIYYRVTL
-1074 IDASRLTDTAYKV
+1074 DARQDNQAYKV

-1096 DQEYLTLDAKHVE
+1096 DDEYLKLDATNVE
-1109 ILDET
+1109 ITDET
-1114 GRDRT
+1114 GKDVT
-1119 GEFNIQDKDGVLYAF
+1119 DKFNIQDKDGALYAY
-1134 AKTVDTQIPATG
+1134 AKLVDTEIPATG
-1146 ETVPGDPQPDDLKA
+1146 ETVKGDPQPEDLKT
-1160 YSEKTDKDY
+1160 YSESDEH
-1169 DPLKDPSID
+1169 DPLTQPAID
-1178 QSLLGHTYQ
+1178 QTLLGHTYT
-1187 VVMPMTV
+1187 VTMPMTV
-1194 TKVKDGHT
+1194 IKVTDGYT
-1202 VENTATQ
+1202 VKNKATQ
-1209 VTNDKRDKTNTVT
+1209 VLNKIRKDTNEVT
-1222 NPLKEINPKKDVTV
+1222 NPLKPINPAKDVTV
-1236 KVGGD
+1236 KVGGA
-1241 SVDGKSVYLNH
+1241 SANGKSIYKGRS
-1252 TFLYQLDSSILPAD
+1252 FLYQLDSSILPAN
-1266 RAYQKIAN
+1266 RAYPQVDKWDIV
-1274 WGITDQLDPAY
+1274 DSLDPAFDEY
-1285 DKATGQWAVYAARD
+1285 TGQWAVYATRD
-1299 LYRGGEAIAKK
+1299 LLSGGEALASK
-1310 GERIAGSGFDSSRL
+1310 GDRIAGSGFDSSKL
-1324 GGDMFTANIDPS
+1324 GGDLFTLSAA
-1336 TGLVDIQA
+1336 TVDGRNVVTIEA
-1344 TQAYL
+1344 TDRYRA
-1349 DLVSA
+1349 LVS
-1354 DDAHEQGWRAYV
+1354 DDSHEAGWRAYI
-1366 QATRVKVTDRHENVF
+1366 QCKRLAVTDRHENQF
-1381 TEHVNG
+1381 TEHYND
-1387 KDLTSNIV
+1387 KTLESNVV
-1395 WTRTPDLTPGIKLE
+1395 WTRTPDMTPSIDVQ
-1409 KWDRRSGWPK
+1409 KWDRKSGWPN
-1419 GDRDDSKDALDGA
+1419 GDRDNSKDALTVS
-1432 KDGDVIVFTITN
+1432 GDTEIVFTITN
-1444 TSKDEDG
+1444 TSKTDPDTKQ
-1451 HGAWFKASD
+1451 GAVFRTKD
-1460 LKLEDHTIV
+1460 IKLEDSTIV
-1469 GDGEVKDLK
+1469 GDGEVVDLK
-1478 YPDNWST
+1478 YPADWDT
-1485 LVLKPG
+1485 KVLKPG
-1491 QSVEVT
+1491 ESVEVT
-1497 GTLTGFTKDRHTDRA
+1497 GTLKGVTKTHTDRA

-1519 VECPV
+1519 TECPV
-1524 VDKDPFGDAS
+1524 DTSAPFGDGTSDDES
-1534 GKPSTGGEA
+1534 GSKPEA
-1543 GDGDGPRQVTV
+1543 ETESKSDDVVTIDGKDY
-1554 GDRTLCEDTPVES
+1554 CADTKVES
-1567 NTDDWNGR
+1567 ATDDWNGYR
-1575 RSLLGETGSAI
+1575 KSLAQTGAGI
-1586 LPVGVGALLMAGLGA
+1586 ALIALA
-1601 AVVMVRRRKSAH
+1601 AVVVLGGGAALMAVSRRRKAPQA
-1613 DDKDA
+1613 DDKD
-1618 ALMPRHAA
+1618 

>member
-1 MGFRHDRAS
+1 MVFNERKRAD
-10 AGRSHEPLARGAHGA
+10 ARNGK
-25 GPARTVLAGLVAV
+25 GLRVAVAALTAV
-38 ATLATGGLVAST
+38 ATLAGGGMVAAT
-50 AYAGGAGD
+50 AMADGGGGWAPGSGGSVGGAVIGWAYED
-58 NRPGGATGG
+58 NNNGGFGGATLDAFKKAVAKMGATYNNYNGG
-67 LPAGM
+67 AD
-72 FWQYKDDASGSFGP
+72 K
-86 AANADGS
+86 AANT
-93 PRIAS
+93 
-98 VEAAYKRA
+98 
-106 GVSVVND
+106 
-113 GVYDGPG
+113 
-120 AIRDTLRGALS
+120 AITMANNE
-131 KCVAGFRQRHPGEGD
+131 CVARFNDKHPGETAN
-146 GDCRVVG
+146 CRMVAVG
-153 VGSVAGQ
+153 VVATPTTHSYSGE
-160 QGGRWVYNGSG
+160 GFATASYWSDAWNKNIAPGVYRNNGVSYDTNDG
-171 GYSASEWYS
+171 FSDAPER
-180 SWDSQIKPYKYY
+180 
-192 YAGTQEYGTSTPFDD
+192 
-207 DPSNSVDK
+207 SVDS
-215 IAYSNVAAAGATPNL
+215 IAASQWNHSPVAIVIMLNQYEPVQPN
-230 IIIVLDKYQ
+230 
-239 PKPPTYH
+239 YH

-266 SDTISLSSD
+266 SDVITLSSD

-311 ATVSASFKDMDA
+311 ATVSASFKEMDA

-335 DVDVAKQGGMA
+335 DVDVAKQGNMA
-346 EAVSHKGENDGKES
+346 EAVSHKGEHDGKES

-404 GKFWIYDTIDT
+404 GKFWIYDTIET
-415 RDVVIGGTEQ
+415 KDVVIGGTEQ

-484 KINDGSVACWNGD
+484 EINDGSVACWNGD

-582 TGSIQWIDWK
+582 TGSNQWIDWK

-597 VDGEDVTA
+597 VDGKDETA
-605 NFDIVIDQ
+605 NFTIAIDR

-623 SSYMAKTMFKNSAS
+623 SAYIAKTMFRNSAS
-637 KVKFYLTGTIKKG
+637 KVRFYLTGTIKKG
-650 ATEGRKIQLTNKA
+650 ATEGKKIQLTNKA

-758 TSNIKV
+758 TSSIKV
-764 YEQDTTDEANAS
+764 YEQDTTDEANAG

-808 EAAQKDLETA
+808 EAAQKDLKTA

-971 WDEANHSFEAT
+971 WDEKAHSFEAT
-982 FAKDWVAANWKAGSN
+982 FTKDWVAANWKAGSN

-1065 GDKVYYRVN
+1065 GDEIYYRVTL
-1074 IDASRLTDTAYKV
+1074 DARQDNQAYKV

-1096 DQEYLTLDAKHVE
+1096 DDEYLKLDATNVE
-1109 ILDET
+1109 ITDET
-1114 GRDRT
+1114 GKDVT
-1119 GEFNIQDKDGVLYAF
+1119 DKFNIQDKDGALYAY
-1134 AKTVDTQIPATG
+1134 AKLVDTEIPATG
-1146 ETVPGDPQPDDLKA
+1146 ETVKGDPQPEDLKT
-1160 YSEKTDKDY
+1160 YSESDEH
-1169 DPLKDPSID
+1169 DPLTQPAID
-1178 QSLLGHTYQ
+1178 QTLLGHTYT
-1187 VVMPMTV
+1187 VTMPMTV
-1194 TKVKDGHT
+1194 IKVTDGYT
-1202 VENTATQ
+1202 VKNKATQ
-1209 VTNDKRDKTNTVT
+1209 VLNKIRKDTNEVT
-1222 NPLKEINPKKDVTV
+1222 NPLKPINPAKDVTV
-1236 KVGGD
+1236 KVGGA
-1241 SVDGKSVYLNH
+1241 SANGKSIYKGRS
-1252 TFLYQLDSSILPAD
+1252 FLYQLDSSILPAN
-1266 RAYQKIAN
+1266 RAYPQVDKWDIV
-1274 WGITDQLDPAY
+1274 DSLDPAFDEY
-1285 DKATGQWAVYAARD
+1285 TGQWAVYATRD
-1299 LYRGGEAIAKK
+1299 LLSGGEALASK
-1310 GERIAGSGFDSSRL
+1310 GDRIAGSGFDSSKL
-1324 GGDMFTANIDPS
+1324 GGDLFTLSAA
-1336 TGLVDIQA
+1336 TVDGRNVVTIEA
-1344 TQAYL
+1344 TDRYRA
-1349 DLVSA
+1349 LVS
-1354 DDAHEQGWRAYV
+1354 DDSHEAGWRAYI
-1366 QATRVKVTDRHENVF
+1366 QCKRLAVTDRHENQF
-1381 TEHVNG
+1381 TEHYND
-1387 KDLTSNIV
+1387 KTLESNVV
-1395 WTRTPDLTPGIKLE
+1395 WTRTPDMTPSIDVQ
-1409 KWDRRSGWPK
+1409 KWDRKSGWPN
-1419 GDRDDSKDALDGA
+1419 GDRDNSKDALTVS
-1432 KDGDVIVFTITN
+1432 GDTEIVFTITN
-1444 TSKDEDG
+1444 TSKTDPDTKQ
-1451 HGAWFKASD
+1451 GAVFRTKD
-1460 LKLEDHTIV
+1460 IKLEDSTIV
-1469 GDGEVKDLK
+1469 GDGEVVDLK
-1478 YPDNWST
+1478 YPADWDT
-1485 LVLKPG
+1485 KVLKPG
-1491 QSVEVT
+1491 ESVEVT
-1497 GTLTGFTKDRHTDRA
+1497 GTLKGVTKTHTDRA

-1519 VECPV
+1519 TECPV
-1524 VDKDPFGDAS
+1524 DTSAPFGDGTSDDES
-1534 GKPSTGGEA
+1534 GSKPEA
-1543 GDGDGPRQVTV
+1543 ETESKSDDVVTIDGKDY
-1554 GDRTLCEDTPVES
+1554 CSDTKVES
-1567 NTDDWNGR
+1567 ATDDWNGYR
-1575 RSLLGETGSAI
+1575 RTLAQTGAGI
-1586 LPVGVGALLMAGLGA
+1586 ALIALA
-1601 AVVMVRRRKSAH
+1601 AVVVLGGGAALMAVSRRRKAKAPADTEGSEE
-1613 DDKDA
+1613 
-1618 ALMPRHAA
+1618 

>member
-1 MGFRHDRAS
+1 MNFGRKMMK
-10 AGRSHEPLARGAHGA
+10 AGVAAVAAIATLGA
-25 GPARTVLAGLVAV
+25 GGV
-38 ATLATGGLVAST
+38 VAST
-50 AYAGGAGD
+50 AFAGGGGG
-58 NRPGGATGG
+58 NQPGTGG
-67 LPAGM
+67 DLAAVQ
-72 FWQYKDDASGSFGP
+72 FWQYKDDASGAWGP
-86 AANADGS
+86 ATSLD
-93 PRIAS
+93 S
-98 VEAAYKRA
+98 VRAAMNNA
-106 GVSVVND
+106 GVTLEGD
-113 GVYDGPG
+113 GVTK
-120 AIRDTLRGALS
+120 AQAALDHARTE
-131 KCVAGFRQRHPGEGD
+131 CETGFQRRHPGEGN
-146 GDCRVVG
+146 GDCRVVA
-153 VGSVAGQ
+153 VGAVPAVI
-160 QGGRWVYNGSG
+160 GGNYIYNGSG
-171 GYSASEWYS
+171 VASPTGTGGWYDN
-180 SWDSQIKPYKYY
+180 WNTYVAPNTYK
-192 YAGTQEYGTSTPFDD
+192 YAGTQNYHTSDGFSD
-207 DPSNSVDK
+207 DPSNSVDA
-215 IAYSNVAAAGATPNL
+215 IMRRNVEASSKPS
-230 IIIVLDKYQ
+230 IVVIVLDKYQ
-239 PKPPTYH
+239 PAPPSYH
-246 LSVSTQAA
+246 LSISTQAA

-259 SGDTKDA
+259 AGDTKDA
-266 SDTISLSSD
+266 SDTITLSSD

-304 TASNKGS
+304 TASNKGG
-311 ATVSASFKDMDA
+311 ATVSASFKGMDA

-335 DVDVAKQGGMA
+335 DVDVAKQGNMA

-380 RDGNDSIASGS
+380 QDGNDSIASGS

-415 RDVVIGGTEQ
+415 RDVVIGGTDK
-425 DDVSKVTVTD
+425 DDVSKVNVTD
-435 ANGNIV
+435 ANGNV
-441 PADISIDDSIDGK
+441 VKADISIDDSIDGK

-479 TGGDY
+479 IGGDY

-497 NGTGSLADCQTGNSD
+497 NGTGSLADCQTGNND

-562 GSIPAHLLNP
+562 GSIPSHLLNP

-597 VDGEDVTA
+597 VDGKDETDQ
-605 NFDIVIDQ
+605 FDIVIDR
-613 KAGTATATAK
+613 KARTATATAK
-623 SSYMAKTMFKNSAS
+623 ASYIAKTMFKNSAS

-650 ATEGRKIQLTNKA
+650 ATEGKKIQLTNKA

-696 KWQLTVDPTKSDK
+696 KWQLTVDPTKTDK

-776 VNDLNKTGRDVTD
+776 ANDLNKTGKDVTD

-808 EAAQKDLETA
+808 EAAQKDLKTA

-831 DTVKLLESY
+831 DTVKLLESH

-982 FAKDWVAANWKAGSN
+982 FTRDWVAANWKAGSN

-1018 GNKAAL
+1018 DNKAAL

-1087 WRLGMTDDY
+1087 WRLGMVDDY

-1222 NPLKEINPKKDVTV
+1222 NPLKEINPTKDVTV

-1241 SVDGKSVYLNH
+1241 SIDGKSVYLNH
-1252 TFLYQLDSSILPAD
+1252 TFLYRLDSSILPPG
-1266 RAYQKIAN
+1266 RAYQTVTD
-1274 WGITDQLDPAY
+1274 WGGTDQLATEY
-1285 DKATGQWAVYAARD
+1285 DQYLGNWAVYASRD
-1299 LYRGGEAIAKK
+1299 LYRDGQVLAARGEK
-1310 GERIAGSGFDSSRL
+1310 IAGSGFDSSKF
-1324 GGDMFTANIDPS
+1324 GGNLFT
-1336 TGLVDIQA
+1336 VDADDNGKVTADA

-1354 DDAHEQGWRAYV
+1354 DNEHEAGWVLYLQCKRIAV
-1366 QATRVKVTDRHENVF
+1366 ADEVPNTWTETINGQPRESNKVVT
-1381 TEHVNG
+1381 
-1387 KDLTSNIV
+1387 K
-1395 WTRTPDLTPGIKLE
+1395 TPDMTPSIHLE
-1409 KWDRRSGWPK
+1409 KVDTPTLKQEGQEQA
-1419 GDRDDSKDALDGA
+1419 DRDDPKQALKMDADSIG
-1432 KDGDVIVFTITN
+1432 ITFIITN
-1444 TSKDEDG
+1444 TSKTDPATGD
-1451 HGAWFKASD
+1451 GAWFKASD
-1460 LKLEDHTIV
+1460 LNLDDSTIV
-1469 GDGEVKDLK
+1469 GDAHVDMDSLT
-1478 YPDNWST
+1478 YPADWDT

-1491 QSVEVT
+1491 ESVSVT
-1497 GTLTGFTKDRHTDRA
+1497 GTLKGVKEGETHTDRA
-1512 KVTGTPL
+1512 IVTGTPL
-1519 VECPV
+1519 VECAPSNG
-1524 VDKDPFGDAS
+1524 DPFNDKTDGGEDTD
-1534 GKPSTGGEA
+1534 PEYSTGDVTEI
-1543 GDGDGPRQVTV
+1543 DGKQ
-1554 GDRTLCEDTPVES
+1554 LCADTQTAS
-1567 NTDDWNGR
+1567 NTDDWNGYR
-1575 RSLLGETGSAI
+1575 AKPLASTGTAVLGLAGGALAVLLAGGSLLVFRKRHYAQGSGRHTA
-1586 LPVGVGALLMAGLGA
+1586 VNAG
-1601 AVVMVRRRKSAH
+1601 K
-1613 DDKDA
+1613 
-1618 ALMPRHAA
+1618 

>member
-1 MGFRHDRAS
+1 MNFSRKMK
-10 AGRSHEPLARGAHGA
+10 AGVAALAAIATLGA
-25 GPARTVLAGLVAV
+25 GGV
-38 ATLATGGLVAST
+38 VAST
-50 AYAGGAGD
+50 AFAGGGGG
-58 NRPGGATGG
+58 NQPGTGG
-67 LPAGM
+67 DLAAVQ
-72 FWQYKDDASGSFGP
+72 FWQYKDDASGAWGP
-86 AANADGS
+86 ATSLD
-93 PRIAS
+93 S
-98 VEAAYKRA
+98 VRAAMNNA
-106 GVSVVND
+106 GVTLEGD
-113 GVYDGPG
+113 GVTK
-120 AIRDTLRGALS
+120 AQAALDQARTE
-131 KCVAGFRQRHPGEGD
+131 CETGFQRRHPGEGN
-146 GDCRVVG
+146 GDCRVVA
-153 VGSVAGQ
+153 VGEVPAVI
-160 QGGRWVYNGSG
+160 GGNYIYNGSG
-171 GYSASEWYS
+171 VASPTGTGGWYDN
-180 SWDSQIKPYKYY
+180 WNTYVAPNTYK
-192 YAGTQEYGTSTPFDD
+192 YAGTQNYRTSDGFSD
-207 DPSNSVDK
+207 DPSNSVDA
-215 IAYSNVAAAGATPNL
+215 IMRRNVGASSKPS
-230 IIIVLDKYQ
+230 IVVIVLDKYQ
-239 PKPPTYH
+239 PAPPSYH
-246 LSVSTQAA
+246 LGISTQAA

-259 SGDTKDA
+259 AGDTKDA
-266 SDTISLSSD
+266 SDTITLSSD

-311 ATVSASFKDMDA
+311 ATVSASFKEMDA

-335 DVDVAKQGGMA
+335 DVDVAKQGNMA
-346 EAVSHKGENDGKES
+346 EAVSHKGEHDGKES

-415 RDVVIGGTEQ
+415 RDVVIGGTDK

-484 KINDGSVACWNGD
+484 EINDGSVACWNGD

-537 KQWTNQQGV
+537 RKWTNQQGV

-597 VDGEDVTA
+597 VDGKDETA
-605 NFDIVIDQ
+605 NFDIAIDR

-623 SSYMAKTMFKNSAS
+623 SAYIAKTMFRNSAS
-637 KVKFYLTGTIKKG
+637 KVRFYLTGTIKKG
-650 ATEGRKIQLTNKA
+650 ATEGKKIQLTNKA

-696 KWQLTVDPTKSDK
+696 KWQLTVDPAKSDK

-808 EAAQKDLETA
+808 EAAQKDLKTA

-982 FAKDWVAANWKAGSN
+982 FARDWVAANWKAGSN

-1018 GNKAAL
+1018 DNKAAL

-1065 GDKVYYRVN
+1065 GDEIYYRVTL
-1074 IDASRLTDTAYKV
+1074 DARQDNQAYKV

-1096 DQEYLTLDAKHVE
+1096 DDEYLKLDATNME
-1109 ILDET
+1109 ITDET
-1114 GRDRT
+1114 GKDVT
-1119 GEFNIQDKDGVLYAF
+1119 DKFNIQDKDGALYAY
-1134 AKTVDTQIPATG
+1134 AKLVDTEIPATG
-1146 ETVPGDPQPDDLKA
+1146 ETVKGDPQPEDLKT
-1160 YSEKTDKDY
+1160 YSESDEH
-1169 DPLKDPSID
+1169 DPLTQPAID
-1178 QSLLGHTYQ
+1178 QTLLGHTYT
-1187 VVMPMTV
+1187 VTMPMTV
-1194 TKVKDGHT
+1194 IKVTDGYT
-1202 VENTATQ
+1202 VKNKATQ
-1209 VTNDKRDKTNTVT
+1209 VLNKIRKDTNEVT
-1222 NPLKEINPKKDVTV
+1222 NPLKPINPAKDVTV
-1236 KVGGD
+1236 KVGGA
-1241 SVDGKSVYLNH
+1241 SANGKSIYKGRS
-1252 TFLYQLDSSILPAD
+1252 FLYQLDSSILPAN
-1266 RAYQKIAN
+1266 RAYPQVDKWDIV
-1274 WGITDQLDPAY
+1274 DSLDPAFDEY
-1285 DKATGQWAVYAARD
+1285 TGQWAVYATRD
-1299 LYRGGEAIAKK
+1299 LLSGGEALASK
-1310 GERIAGSGFDSSRL
+1310 GDRIAGSGFDSSKL
-1324 GGDMFTANIDPS
+1324 GGDLFTLSAA
-1336 TGLVDIQA
+1336 TVDGRNVVTIEA
-1344 TQAYL
+1344 TDRYRA
-1349 DLVSA
+1349 LVS
-1354 DDAHEQGWRAYV
+1354 DDSHEAGWRAYI
-1366 QATRVKVTDRHENVF
+1366 QCKRLAVTDRHENQF
-1381 TEHVNG
+1381 TEHYND
-1387 KDLTSNIV
+1387 KTLESNVV
-1395 WTRTPDLTPGIKLE
+1395 WTRTPDMTPSIDVQ
-1409 KWDRRSGWPK
+1409 KWDRKSGWPN
-1419 GDRDDSKDALDGA
+1419 GDRDNSKDALTVS
-1432 KDGDVIVFTITN
+1432 GDTEIVFTITN
-1444 TSKDEDG
+1444 TSKTDPDTKQ
-1451 HGAWFKASD
+1451 GAVFRTKD
-1460 LKLEDHTIV
+1460 IKLEDSTIV
-1469 GDGEVKDLK
+1469 GDGEVVDLK
-1478 YPDNWST
+1478 YPADWDT
-1485 LVLKPG
+1485 KVLKPG
-1491 QSVEVT
+1491 ESVEVT
-1497 GTLTGFTKDRHTDRA
+1497 GTLKGVTKTHTDRA

-1519 VECPV
+1519 TECPV
-1524 VDKDPFGDAS
+1524 DTSAPFGDGTSDDES
-1534 GKPSTGGEA
+1534 GSKPEA
-1543 GDGDGPRQVTV
+1543 ETESKSDDVVTIDGKDY
-1554 GDRTLCEDTPVES
+1554 CADTKVES
-1567 NTDDWNGR
+1567 ATDDWNGYR
-1575 RSLLGETGSAI
+1575 KSLAQTGAGI
-1586 LPVGVGALLMAGLGA
+1586 ALIALA
-1601 AVVMVRRRKSAH
+1601 AVVVLGGGAALMAVSRRRKAPQA
-1613 DDKDA
+1613 DDKD
-1618 ALMPRHAA
+1618 

>member
-1 MGFRHDRAS
+1 MVFNERKRAD
-10 AGRSHEPLARGAHGA
+10 ARNGK
-25 GPARTVLAGLVAV
+25 GLRVAVAALTAV
-38 ATLATGGLVAST
+38 ATLAGGGMVAAT
-50 AYAGGAGD
+50 AMADGGGGWAPGSGGSVGGAVIGWAYED
-58 NRPGGATGG
+58 NNNGGFGGATLDAFKKAVAKMGATYNNYNGG
-67 LPAGM
+67 AD
-72 FWQYKDDASGSFGP
+72 K
-86 AANADGS
+86 AANT
-93 PRIAS
+93 
-98 VEAAYKRA
+98 
-106 GVSVVND
+106 
-113 GVYDGPG
+113 
-120 AIRDTLRGALS
+120 AITMANNE
-131 KCVAGFRQRHPGEGD
+131 CVARFNDKHPGETAN
-146 GDCRVVG
+146 CRMVAVG
-153 VGSVAGQ
+153 VVATPTTHSYSGE
-160 QGGRWVYNGSG
+160 GFATASYWSDAWNKNIAPGVYRNNGVSYDTNDG
-171 GYSASEWYS
+171 FSDAPER
-180 SWDSQIKPYKYY
+180 
-192 YAGTQEYGTSTPFDD
+192 
-207 DPSNSVDK
+207 SVDS
-215 IAYSNVAAAGATPNL
+215 IAASQWNHSPVAIVIMLNQYEPVQPN
-230 IIIVLDKYQ
+230 
-239 PKPPTYH
+239 YH

-266 SDTISLSSD
+266 SDVITLSSD

-311 ATVSASFKDMDA
+311 ATVSASFKEMDA

-335 DVDVAKQGGMA
+335 DVDVAKQGNMA
-346 EAVSHKGENDGKES
+346 EAVSHKGEHDGKES

-484 KINDGSVACWNGD
+484 EINDGSVACWNGD

-597 VDGEDVTA
+597 VDGKDETA
-605 NFDIVIDQ
+605 NFTIAIDR

-623 SSYMAKTMFKNSAS
+623 SAYIAKTMFRNSAS

-650 ATEGRKIQLTNKA
+650 ATEGKKIQLTNKA

-776 VNDLNKTGRDVTD
+776 VNDLNKTGKDVTD

-808 EAAQKDLETA
+808 EAAQKDLKTA

-971 WDEANHSFEAT
+971 WDEKAHSFEAT
-982 FAKDWVAANWKAGSN
+982 FTKDWVAANWKAGSN

-1018 GNKAAL
+1018 DNKAAL

-1065 GDKVYYRVN
+1065 GDEIYYRVTL
-1074 IDASRLTDTAYKV
+1074 DARQDNQAYKV

-1096 DQEYLTLDAKHVE
+1096 DDEYLKLDATNVE
-1109 ILDET
+1109 ITDET
-1114 GRDRT
+1114 GKDVT
-1119 GEFNIQDKDGVLYAF
+1119 DKFNIQDKDGALYAY
-1134 AKTVDTQIPATG
+1134 AKLVDTEIPATG
-1146 ETVPGDPQPDDLKA
+1146 ETVKGDPQPEDLKT
-1160 YSEKTDKDY
+1160 YSESDEH
-1169 DPLKDPSID
+1169 DPLTQPAID
-1178 QSLLGHTYQ
+1178 QTLLGHTYT
-1187 VVMPMTV
+1187 VTMPMTV
-1194 TKVKDGHT
+1194 IKVTDGYT
-1202 VENTATQ
+1202 VKNKATQ
-1209 VTNDKRDKTNTVT
+1209 VLNKIRKDTNEVT
-1222 NPLKEINPKKDVTV
+1222 NPLKPINPAKDVTV
-1236 KVGGD
+1236 KVGGA
-1241 SVDGKSVYLNH
+1241 SANGKSIYKGRS
-1252 TFLYQLDSSILPAD
+1252 FLYQLDSSILPAN
-1266 RAYQKIAN
+1266 RAYPQVDKWDIV
-1274 WGITDQLDPAY
+1274 DSLDPAFDEY
-1285 DKATGQWAVYAARD
+1285 TGQWAVYATRD
-1299 LYRGGEAIAKK
+1299 LLSGGEALASK
-1310 GERIAGSGFDSSRL
+1310 GDRIAGSGFDSSKL
-1324 GGDMFTANIDPS
+1324 GGDLFTLSAA
-1336 TGLVDIQA
+1336 TVDGRNVVTIEA
-1344 TQAYL
+1344 TDRYRA
-1349 DLVSA
+1349 LVS
-1354 DDAHEQGWRAYV
+1354 DDSHEAGWRAYI
-1366 QATRVKVTDRHENVF
+1366 QCKRLAVTDRHENQF
-1381 TEHVNG
+1381 TEHYND
-1387 KDLTSNIV
+1387 KTLESNVV
-1395 WTRTPDLTPGIKLE
+1395 WTRTPDMTPSIDVQ
-1409 KWDRRSGWPK
+1409 KWDRKSGWPN
-1419 GDRDDSKDALDGA
+1419 GDRDNSKDALTVS
-1432 KDGDVIVFTITN
+1432 GDTEIVFTITN
-1444 TSKDEDG
+1444 TSKTDPDTKQ
-1451 HGAWFKASD
+1451 GAVFRTKD
-1460 LKLEDHTIV
+1460 IKLEDSTIV
-1469 GDGEVKDLK
+1469 GDGEVVDLK
-1478 YPDNWST
+1478 YPADWDT
-1485 LVLKPG
+1485 KVLKPG
-1491 QSVEVT
+1491 ESVEVT
-1497 GTLTGFTKDRHTDRA
+1497 GTLKGVTKTHTDRA

-1519 VECPV
+1519 TECPV
-1524 VDKDPFGDAS
+1524 DTSAPFGDGTSDDES
-1534 GKPSTGGEA
+1534 GSKPEA
-1543 GDGDGPRQVTV
+1543 ETESKSDDVVTIDGKDY
-1554 GDRTLCEDTPVES
+1554 CADTKVES
-1567 NTDDWNGR
+1567 ATDDWNGYR
-1575 RSLLGETGSAI
+1575 KSLAQTGAGI
-1586 LPVGVGALLMAGLGA
+1586 ALIALA
-1601 AVVMVRRRKSAH
+1601 AVVVLGGGAALMAVSRRRKAPQA
-1613 DDKDA
+1613 DDKD
-1618 ALMPRHAA
+1618 

>member
-1 MGFRHDRAS
+1 MNFGRKMMK
-10 AGRSHEPLARGAHGA
+10 AGVAAVAAIATLGA
-25 GPARTVLAGLVAV
+25 GGV
-38 ATLATGGLVAST
+38 VAST
-50 AYAGGAGD
+50 AFAGGGGG
-58 NRPGGATGG
+58 NQPGTGG
-67 LPAGM
+67 DLAAVQ
-72 FWQYKDDASGSFGP
+72 FWQYKDDASGAWGP
-86 AANADGS
+86 ATSLD
-93 PRIAS
+93 S
-98 VEAAYKRA
+98 VRAAMNNA
-106 GVSVVND
+106 GVTLEGD
-113 GVYDGPG
+113 GVTK
-120 AIRDTLRGALS
+120 AQAALDQARTE
-131 KCVAGFRQRHPGEGD
+131 CETGFQRRHPGEGN
-146 GDCRVVG
+146 GDCRVVA
-153 VGSVAGQ
+153 VGAVPAVI
-160 QGGRWVYNGSG
+160 GGNYIYNGSG
-171 GYSASEWYS
+171 VASPTGTGGWYDN
-180 SWDSQIKPYKYY
+180 WNTYVAPNTYKYAQNY
-192 YAGTQEYGTSTPFDD
+192 HTSDGFSD
-207 DPSNSVDK
+207 DPSNSVDA
-215 IAYSNVAAAGATPNL
+215 IMRRNVEASSKSS
-230 IIIVLDKYQ
+230 IVVIVLDKYQ
-239 PKPPTYH
+239 PAPPSYH
-246 LSVSTQAA
+246 LSISTQAA

-259 SGDTKDA
+259 AGDTKDA
-266 SDTISLSSD
+266 SDTITLSSD

-286 TLHWRGIDGTEKT
+286 TLHWRGVDGTEKT

-335 DVDVAKQGGMA
+335 DVDVAKQGNMA

-367 PEKWLTNEAGDTV
+367 PEKWLTNGAGDTV

-415 RDVVIGGTEQ
+415 KDVVIGGTDK
-425 DDVSKVTVTD
+425 DDVSKVNVTD

-484 KINDGSVACWNGD
+484 EINDGSVACWNGD

-562 GSIPAHLLNP
+562 GSIPSHLLNP

-582 TGSIQWIDWK
+582 TGSNQWIDWK

-597 VDGEDVTA
+597 VDGKDETDQ
-605 NFDIVIDQ
+605 FDIVIDQ
-613 KAGTATATAK
+613 KARTATATAK
-623 SSYMAKTMFKNSAS
+623 ASYIAKTMFKNSAS

-650 ATEGRKIQLTNKA
+650 ATEGKKIQLTNKA

-776 VNDLNKTGRDVTD
+776 VNDLNKTGKDVTD

-808 EAAQKDLETA
+808 EAAQKDLKTA

-840 GKAEGDELNTCADP
+840 GKSEGDELNTCADP

-900 SSIDTKTVFP
+900 SSIDTQVVFP

-971 WDEANHSFEAT
+971 WDEKAHSFEAT
-982 FAKDWVAANWKAGSN
+982 FARDWVAANWKAGSN

-1087 WRLGMTDDY
+1087 WRLGMVDDY

-1114 GRDRT
+1114 GKDVT
-1119 GEFNIQDKDGVLYAF
+1119 DKFNIQDKDGALYAY

-1146 ETVPGDPQPDDLKA
+1146 ETVKGDPQPDDLKA
-1160 YSEKTDKDY
+1160 YSEKSDKDY

-1202 VENTATQ
+1202 VKNTATQ
-1209 VTNDKRDKTNTVT
+1209 VTNDRRDKTNTVT
-1222 NPLKEINPKKDVTV
+1222 NPLKEINPTKDVTV
-1236 KVGGD
+1236 KVGGA
-1241 SVDGKSVYLNH
+1241 SANGKSIYKGRS
-1252 TFLYQLDSSILPAD
+1252 FLYQLDSSILPAN
-1266 RAYQKIAN
+1266 RAYPQVDKWDIV
-1274 WGITDQLDPAY
+1274 DSLDPAFDEY
-1285 DKATGQWAVYAARD
+1285 TGQWAVYATRD
-1299 LYRGGEAIAKK
+1299 LLSGGEALASK
-1310 GERIAGSGFDSSRL
+1310 GDRIAGSGFDSSKL
-1324 GGDMFTANIDPS
+1324 GGDLFTLSAA
-1336 TGLVDIQA
+1336 TVDGRNVVTIEA
-1344 TQAYL
+1344 TDRYRA
-1349 DLVSA
+1349 LVS
-1354 DDAHEQGWRAYV
+1354 DDSHEAGWRAYI
-1366 QATRVKVTDRHENVF
+1366 QCKRLAVTDRHENQF
-1381 TEHVNG
+1381 TEHYND
-1387 KDLTSNIV
+1387 KTLESNVV
-1395 WTRTPDLTPGIKLE
+1395 WTRTPDMTPSIDVQ
-1409 KWDRRSGWPK
+1409 KWDRKSGWPN
-1419 GDRDDSKDALDGA
+1419 GDRDNSKDALTVS
-1432 KDGDVIVFTITN
+1432 GDTEIVFTITN
-1444 TSKDEDG
+1444 TSKTDPDTKQ
-1451 HGAWFKASD
+1451 GAVFRTKD
-1460 LKLEDHTIV
+1460 IKLEDSTIV
-1469 GDGEVKDLK
+1469 GDGEVVDLK
-1478 YPDNWST
+1478 YPADWDT
-1485 LVLKPG
+1485 KVLKPG
-1491 QSVEVT
+1491 ESVEVT
-1497 GTLTGFTKDRHTDRA
+1497 GTLKGVTKTHTDRA
-1512 KVTGTPL
+1512 KVTGKPL
-1519 VECPV
+1519 TECPV
-1524 VDKDPFGDAS
+1524 DTSAPFGDGTSDDES
-1534 GKPSTGGEA
+1534 GSKPEA
-1543 GDGDGPRQVTV
+1543 ETESKSDDVVTIDGKDY
-1554 GDRTLCEDTPVES
+1554 CSDTKVES
-1567 NTDDWNGR
+1567 ATDDWNGYR
-1575 RSLLGETGSAI
+1575 RTLAQTGAGI
-1586 LPVGVGALLMAGLGA
+1586 ALIALA
-1601 AVVMVRRRKSAH
+1601 AVVVLGGGAGLLIASRRREAKAPADTEGSEE
-1613 DDKDA
+1613 
-1618 ALMPRHAA
+1618 

>member
-1 MGFRHDRAS
+1 MNFSRKMK
-10 AGRSHEPLARGAHGA
+10 AGVAALAAIATLGA
-25 GPARTVLAGLVAV
+25 GGV
-38 ATLATGGLVAST
+38 VAST
-50 AYAGGAGD
+50 AFAGGGGG
-58 NRPGGATGG
+58 NQPGTGG
-67 LPAGM
+67 DLAAVQ
-72 FWQYKDDASGSFGP
+72 FWQYKDDASGAWGP
-86 AANADGS
+86 ATSLD
-93 PRIAS
+93 S
-98 VEAAYKRA
+98 VRAAMNNA
-106 GVSVVND
+106 GVTLEGG
-113 GVYDGPG
+113 GVTK
-120 AIRDTLRGALS
+120 AQAALDQARTE
-131 KCVAGFRQRHPGEGD
+131 CETGFQRRHPGEGN
-146 GDCRVVG
+146 GDCRVVA
-153 VGSVAGQ
+153 VGAVPAVI
-160 QGGRWVYNGSG
+160 GGNYIYNGSG
-171 GYSASEWYS
+171 VASPTGTGGWYDN
-180 SWDSQIKPYKYY
+180 WNKYV
-192 YAGTQEYGTSTPFDD
+192 APGTYQYGSTVYRTSYPFDD
-207 DPSNSVDK
+207 DPSNSVDA
-215 IAYSNVAAAGATPNL
+215 IMRRNVEASSKPS
-230 IIIVLDKYQ
+230 IVVIVLDKYQ
-239 PKPPTYH
+239 PAPPSYH
-246 LSVSTQAA
+246 LSISTQAA

-259 SGDTKDA
+259 AGDTKDA
-266 SDTISLSSD
+266 SDTITLSSD

-286 TLHWRGIDGTEKT
+286 TLHWRGVDGTEKT

-311 ATVSASFKDMDA
+311 ATVSASFKEMDA

-335 DVDVAKQGGMA
+335 DVDVAKQGNMA
-346 EAVSHKGENDGKES
+346 EAVSHKGEHDGKES

-404 GKFWIYDTIDT
+404 GKFWIYDTIET
-415 RDVVIGGTEQ
+415 KDVVIGGTEQ

-484 KINDGSVACWNGD
+484 EINDGSVACWNGD

-597 VDGEDVTA
+597 VDGKDETA
-605 NFDIVIDQ
+605 NFTIAIDR

-623 SSYMAKTMFKNSAS
+623 SAYIAKTMFRNSAS
-637 KVKFYLTGTIKKG
+637 KVRFYLTGTIKKG
-650 ATEGRKIQLTNKA
+650 ATEGKKIQLTNKA

-764 YEQDTTDEANAS
+764 YEQDTTDEANAG
-776 VNDLNKTGRDVTD
+776 VNDLNRTGRDVTD

-808 EAAQKDLETA
+808 EAAQKDLKTA

-982 FAKDWVAANWKAGSN
+982 FARDWVAANWKAGSN

-1018 GNKAAL
+1018 DNKAAL

-1065 GDKVYYRVN
+1065 GDEIYYRVTL
-1074 IDASRLTDTAYKV
+1074 DARQDNQAYKV

-1096 DQEYLTLDAKHVE
+1096 DDEYLKLDATNVE
-1109 ILDET
+1109 ITDET
-1114 GRDRT
+1114 GKDVT
-1119 GEFNIQDKDGVLYAF
+1119 DKFNIQDKDGALYAY
-1134 AKTVDTQIPATG
+1134 AKLVDTEIPATG
-1146 ETVPGDPQPDDLKA
+1146 ETVKGDPQPEDLKT
-1160 YSEKTDKDY
+1160 YSESDEH
-1169 DPLKDPSID
+1169 DPLTQPAID
-1178 QSLLGHTYQ
+1178 QTLLGHTYT
-1187 VVMPMTV
+1187 VTMPMTV
-1194 TKVKDGHT
+1194 IKVTDGYT
-1202 VENTATQ
+1202 VKNKATQ
-1209 VTNDKRDKTNTVT
+1209 VLNKIRKDTNEVT
-1222 NPLKEINPKKDVTV
+1222 NPLKPINPAKDVTV
-1236 KVGGD
+1236 KVGGA
-1241 SVDGKSVYLNH
+1241 SANGKSIYKGRS
-1252 TFLYQLDSSILPAD
+1252 FLYQLDSSILPAN
-1266 RAYQKIAN
+1266 RAYPQVDKWDIV
-1274 WGITDQLDPAY
+1274 DSLDPAFDEY
-1285 DKATGQWAVYAARD
+1285 TGQWAVYATRD
-1299 LYRGGEAIAKK
+1299 LLSGGEALASK
-1310 GERIAGSGFDSSRL
+1310 GDRIAGSGFDSSKL
-1324 GGDMFTANIDPS
+1324 GGDLFTLSAA
-1336 TGLVDIQA
+1336 TVDGRNVVTIEA
-1344 TQAYL
+1344 TDRYRA
-1349 DLVSA
+1349 LVS
-1354 DDAHEQGWRAYV
+1354 DDSHEAGWRAYI
-1366 QATRVKVTDRHENVF
+1366 QCKRLAVTDRHENQF
-1381 TEHVNG
+1381 TEHYND
-1387 KDLTSNIV
+1387 KTLESNVV
-1395 WTRTPDLTPGIKLE
+1395 WTRTPDMTPSIDVQ
-1409 KWDRRSGWPK
+1409 KWDRKSGWPN
-1419 GDRDDSKDALDGA
+1419 GDRDNSKDALTVS
-1432 KDGDVIVFTITN
+1432 GDTEIVFTITN
-1444 TSKDEDG
+1444 TSKTDPDTKQ
-1451 HGAWFKASD
+1451 GAVFRTKD
-1460 LKLEDHTIV
+1460 IKLEDSTIV
-1469 GDGEVKDLK
+1469 GDGEVVDLK
-1478 YPDNWST
+1478 YPADWDT
-1485 LVLKPG
+1485 KVLKPG
-1491 QSVEVT
+1491 ESVEVT
-1497 GTLTGFTKDRHTDRA
+1497 GTLKGVTKTHTDRA

-1519 VECPV
+1519 TECPV
-1524 VDKDPFGDAS
+1524 DTSAPFGDGTSDDES
-1534 GKPSTGGEA
+1534 GSKPEA
-1543 GDGDGPRQVTV
+1543 ETESKSDDVVTIDGKDY
-1554 GDRTLCEDTPVES
+1554 CADTKVES
-1567 NTDDWNGR
+1567 ATDDWNGYR
-1575 RSLLGETGSAI
+1575 KSLAQTGAGI
-1586 LPVGVGALLMAGLGA
+1586 ALIALA
-1601 AVVMVRRRKSAH
+1601 AVVVLGGGAALMAVSRRRKAPQA
-1613 DDKDA
+1613 DDKD
-1618 ALMPRHAA
+1618 

>member
-1 MGFRHDRAS
+1 MNFGRKMMK
-10 AGRSHEPLARGAHGA
+10 AGVAAVAAIATLGA
-25 GPARTVLAGLVAV
+25 GGV
-38 ATLATGGLVAST
+38 VAST
-50 AYAGGAGD
+50 AFAGGGGG
-58 NRPGGATGG
+58 NQPGTGG
-67 LPAGM
+67 DLAAVQ
-72 FWQYKDDASGSFGP
+72 FWQYKDDASGAWGP
-86 AANADGS
+86 ATSLD
-93 PRIAS
+93 S
-98 VEAAYKRA
+98 VRAAMNNA
-106 GVSVVND
+106 GVTLEGD
-113 GVYDGPG
+113 GVTK
-120 AIRDTLRGALS
+120 AQAALDQARTE
-131 KCVAGFRQRHPGEGD
+131 CETGFQRRHPGEGN
-146 GDCRVVG
+146 GDCRVVA
-153 VGSVAGQ
+153 VGAVPAVF
-160 QGGRWVYNGSG
+160 GGNYIYNGSG
-171 GYSASEWYS
+171 VASPTGTGGWYDN
-180 SWDSQIKPYKYY
+180 WNTYVAP
-192 YAGTQEYGTSTPFDD
+192 GTYQYGSTVYRTSYPFDD
-207 DPSNSVDK
+207 DPSNSVDA
-215 IAYSNVAAAGATPNL
+215 IMRRNVEASSKPS
-230 IIIVLDKYQ
+230 IVVIVLDKYQ
-239 PKPPTYH
+239 PAPPTYH

-266 SDTISLSSD
+266 SDTITLSSD

-299 VAKQF
+299 VAKRF
-304 TASNKGS
+304 TASNKGG
-311 ATVSASFKDMDA
+311 ATVSASFKEMDA

-335 DVDVAKQGGMA
+335 DVDVAKQGNMA

-435 ANGNIV
+435 ANGNVV

-484 KINDGSVACWNGD
+484 EINDGSVACWNGD

-597 VDGEDVTA
+597 VDGKDETA
-605 NFDIVIDQ
+605 NFTIAIDR

-623 SSYMAKTMFKNSAS
+623 SAYIAKTMFRNSAS
-637 KVKFYLTGTIKKG
+637 KVRFYLTGTIKKG
-650 ATEGRKIQLTNKA
+650 ATEGKKIQLTNKA

-726 ISGTLPTGLGR
+726 VSGTLPTGLGR

-776 VNDLNKTGRDVTD
+776 VNDLNKTGKDVTD

-808 EAAQKDLETA
+808 EAAQKDLKTA

-971 WDEANHSFEAT
+971 WDEKAHSFEAT
-982 FAKDWVAANWKAGSN
+982 FTKDWVAANWKAGSN

-1065 GDKVYYRVN
+1065 GDEIYYRVTL
-1074 IDASRLTDTAYKV
+1074 DARQDNQAYKV

-1096 DQEYLTLDAKHVE
+1096 DDEYLKLDATNVE
-1109 ILDET
+1109 ITDET
-1114 GRDRT
+1114 GKDVT
-1119 GEFNIQDKDGVLYAF
+1119 DKFNIQDKDGALYAY
-1134 AKTVDTQIPATG
+1134 AKLVDTEIPATG
-1146 ETVPGDPQPDDLKA
+1146 ETVKGDPQPEDLKT
-1160 YSEKTDKDY
+1160 YSESDEH
-1169 DPLKDPSID
+1169 DPLTQPAID
-1178 QSLLGHTYQ
+1178 QTLLGHTYT
-1187 VVMPMTV
+1187 VTMPMTV
-1194 TKVKDGHT
+1194 IKVTDGYT
-1202 VENTATQ
+1202 VKNKATQ
-1209 VTNDKRDKTNTVT
+1209 VLNKIRKDTNEVT
-1222 NPLKEINPKKDVTV
+1222 NPLKPINPAKDVTV
-1236 KVGGD
+1236 KVGGA
-1241 SVDGKSVYLNH
+1241 SANGKSIYKGRS
-1252 TFLYQLDSSILPAD
+1252 FLYQLDSSILPAN
-1266 RAYQKIAN
+1266 RAYPQVDKWDIV
-1274 WGITDQLDPAY
+1274 DSLDPAFDEY
-1285 DKATGQWAVYAARD
+1285 TGQWAVYATRD
-1299 LYRGGEAIAKK
+1299 LLSGGEALASK
-1310 GERIAGSGFDSSRL
+1310 GDRIAGSGFDSSKL
-1324 GGDMFTANIDPS
+1324 GGDLFTLSAA
-1336 TGLVDIQA
+1336 TVDGRNVVTIEA
-1344 TQAYL
+1344 TDRYRA
-1349 DLVSA
+1349 LVS
-1354 DDAHEQGWRAYV
+1354 DDSHEAGWRAYI
-1366 QATRVKVTDRHENVF
+1366 QCKRLAVTDRHENQF
-1381 TEHVNG
+1381 TEHYND
-1387 KDLTSNIV
+1387 KTLESNVV
-1395 WTRTPDLTPGIKLE
+1395 WTRTPDMTPSIDVQ
-1409 KWDRRSGWPK
+1409 KWDRKSGWPN
-1419 GDRDDSKDALDGA
+1419 GDRDNSKDALTVS
-1432 KDGDVIVFTITN
+1432 GDTEIVFTITN
-1444 TSKDEDG
+1444 TSKTDPDTKQ
-1451 HGAWFKASD
+1451 GAVFRTKD
-1460 LKLEDHTIV
+1460 IKLEDSTIV
-1469 GDGEVKDLK
+1469 GDGEVVDLK
-1478 YPDNWST
+1478 YPADWDT
-1485 LVLKPG
+1485 KVLKPG
-1491 QSVEVT
+1491 ESVEVT
-1497 GTLTGFTKDRHTDRA
+1497 GTLKGVTKTHTDRA

-1519 VECPV
+1519 TECPV
-1524 VDKDPFGDAS
+1524 DTSAPFGDGTSDDES
-1534 GKPSTGGEA
+1534 GSKPEA
-1543 GDGDGPRQVTV
+1543 ETESKSDDVVTIDGKDY
-1554 GDRTLCEDTPVES
+1554 CADTKVES
-1567 NTDDWNGR
+1567 ATDDWNGYR
-1575 RSLLGETGSAI
+1575 KSLAQTGAGI
-1586 LPVGVGALLMAGLGA
+1586 ALIALA
-1601 AVVMVRRRKSAH
+1601 AVVVLGGGAALMAVSRRRKAPQA
-1613 DDKDA
+1613 DDKD
-1618 ALMPRHAA
+1618 